1 MPNNDGEVIFD
12 VRANLEKLPKD
23 LNDAKTSTK
32 KAAEQMESDITDS
45 MEHAAKETKT
55 STGKITDAMEDV
67 ETGAVSAGKAVEKID
82 ADPLDALG
90 DQSVETGESLQQVA
104 DSAESA
110 SGQINQVADSSSK
123 ATGMMGKL
131 SSAASGVG
139 KGLKTAVSGIGK
151 GLSVA
156 ASAGAAVAS
165 AVGGAAVATGAF
177 AVNSAV
183 DMDKAVNSLRA
194 SIDATDKGAEHYR
207 GVMKEI
213 YADNY
218 GEDFQDIA
226 DAISLINRNIGDISG
241 DQLKDLAE
249 SAFVLRDEFQYD
261 LTESTRAAKAMMNSF
276 GISGEEAMDLIAL
289 GAQNGLDYSGEMID
303 SINEYSVQF
312 AKLGFTAEDMFQIMQ
327 NGAWTGAW
335 NLDKVGDAIKELS
348 NKAIDGSES
357 TAEGFTSLGLNAD
370 KMAKKFAA
378 GGESAKKAF
387 QETMTA
393 LSSIEDPL
401 KQNTIGVQLF
411 GTMWEDLGP
420 DVVTQLNNI
429 GDNAGWAAGKMDE
442 LKKVKYDD
450 LGSMFEGLK
459 RSVEMLVLPLGEE
472 LIPLLSD
479 LIQDALPVIED
490 VLPDVIDLFGDFL
503 KPVMDLAK
511 EALPELTE
519 ILTDLM
525 DTTLQQLGEDLLPV
539 LKDAFSELKDPLEK
553 LITEALPI
561 LIDLFTSVVPPIAE
575 LASTLMP
582 ILVDVFLDLLPPITD
597 LIISLLPPLK
607 ELFTALKDPL
617 NDLITYALPPLIS
630 LFTSIMPLIADLA
643 ATLLPPLIDVFLA
656 LLPPITDL
664 IESLLPPL
672 ISLFE
677 SIAPILE
684 DLAPVIAIVADGI
697 SETLAEAIELVMPI
711 IENIIEILG
720 DLIGFISDVFTGDWE
735 SAWDH
740 LVDYVKA
747 VLNWIPITAET
758 VINRFI
764 DLINKM
770 IKGVNKI
777 TGVIGIEAISE
788 IDHVTLPRFHTGGVV
803 DFQGKYEDTIIAKDG
818 EMVLTESQQKRLFD
832 IANGYDYPTGT
843 GGSGQVINQYT
854 TESTEIINNN
864 EFHVRDDR
872 DIERIGEELAA
883 LQSRNDAGRGQ

>member
-45 MEHAAKETKT
+45 MEHAAKETKI

-82 ADPLDALG
+82 ADPLDTLG
-90 DQSVETGESLQQVA
+90 EQSVETGESLQQVA

-131 SSAASGVG
+131 SSVA
-139 KGLKTAVSGIGK
+139 SGIGK
-151 GLSVA
+151 GLGTV

-241 DQLKDLAE
+241 DQLKDLSE
-249 SAFVLRDEFQYD
+249 SAFVLRDTFQYD
-261 LTESTRAAKAMMNSF
+261 IAESTRAAKAMMNSF
-276 GISGEEAMDLIAL
+276 GISGEEAMDMIAL

-327 NGAWTGAW
+327 EGAWTGAW
-335 NLDKVGDAIKELS
+335 NLDKVGDAIKEFS
-348 NKAIDGSES
+348 IRAIDGSES

-370 KMAKKFAA
+370 KMAKKFGQ

-387 QETMTA
+387 QETLTA
-393 LSSIEDPL
+393 LSGIEDPL

-429 GDNAGWAAGKMDE
+429 GDNADWAAGKMDE

-450 LGSMFEGLK
+450 LGSMFDGLK

-490 VLPDVIDLFGDFL
+490 VLPDVIDLFGEFL
-503 KPVMDLAK
+503 EPVLGLAK
-511 EALPELTE
+511 EALPA
-519 ILTDLM
+519 LTDLLTMLM
-525 DTTLQQLGEDLLPV
+525 DTTLKQLSEDLLPV
-539 LKDAFSELKDPLEK
+539 LKDAFTTLKEPLEK
-553 LITEALPI
+553 LITEALPP
-561 LIDLFTSVVPPIAE
+561 LIDLFIS
-575 LASTLMP
+575 LMP
-582 ILVDVFLDLLPPITD
+582 
-597 LIISLLPPLK
+597 
-607 ELFTALKDPL
+607 
-617 NDLITYALPPLIS
+617 
-630 LFTSIMPLIADLA
+630 MIADLA

-684 DLAPVIAIVADGI
+684 DLAPIIGLVAEGI
-697 SETLAEAIELVMPI
+697 GETLSEAIDLVMPI
-711 IENIIEILG
+711 IESVMDILEE
-720 DLIGFISDVFTGDWE
+720 LIGFISDVFTGDWE
-735 SAWDH
+735 GAWDH
-740 LVDYVKA
+740 LVSYFKA
-747 VLNWIPITAET
+747 VFNGIPTAAET
-758 VINRFI
+758 VINKFI

-803 DFQGKYEDTIIAKDG
+803 DFKGKYEDTIIAKDG
-818 EMVLTESQQKRLFD
+818 EMVLTEAQQKRLFD

-864 EFHVRDDR
+864 EFHVRDDQ

>member
-82 ADPLDALG
+82 ADPLDTLG
-90 DQSVETGESLQQVA
+90 EQSVETGESLQQVA

-241 DQLKDLAE
+241 DQLKDLSE
-249 SAFVLRDEFQYD
+249 SAFVLRDTFQYD
-261 LTESTRAAKAMMNSF
+261 IAESTRAAKAMMNSF
-276 GISGEEAMDLIAL
+276 GISGEEAMDMIAL

-327 NGAWTGAW
+327 EGAWTGAW
-335 NLDKVGDAIKELS
+335 NLDKVGDAIKEFS
-348 NKAIDGSES
+348 IRAIDGSES

-370 KMAKKFAA
+370 KMAKKFGQ

-387 QETMTA
+387 QETLTA
-393 LSSIEDPL
+393 LSGIEDPL

-490 VLPDVIDLFGDFL
+490 VLPDVIDLFGEFL
-503 KPVMDLAK
+503 EPVLGLAK
-511 EALPELTE
+511 EALPA
-519 ILTDLM
+519 LTDLLTMLM
-525 DTTLQQLGEDLLPV
+525 DTTLKQLSEDLLPV
-539 LKDAFSELKDPLEK
+539 LKDAFTTLKEPLEK
-553 LITEALPI
+553 LITEALPP
-561 LIDLFTSVVPPIAE
+561 LIDLFIS
-575 LASTLMP
+575 LMP
-582 ILVDVFLDLLPPITD
+582 
-597 LIISLLPPLK
+597 
-607 ELFTALKDPL
+607 
-617 NDLITYALPPLIS
+617 
-630 LFTSIMPLIADLA
+630 MIADLA

-684 DLAPVIAIVADGI
+684 DLAPIIGLVAEGI
-697 SETLAEAIELVMPI
+697 GETLSEAIDLVMPI
-711 IENIIEILG
+711 IESVMDILEE
-720 DLIGFISDVFTGDWE
+720 LIGFISDVFTGDWE
-735 SAWDH
+735 GAWDH
-740 LVDYVKA
+740 LVSYFKA
-747 VLNWIPITAET
+747 VFNGIPTAAET
-758 VINRFI
+758 VINKFI

-803 DFQGKYEDTIIAKDG
+803 DFKGKYEDTIIAKDG
-818 EMVLTESQQKRLFD
+818 EMVLTEAQQKRLFD

>member
-1 MPNNDGEVIFD
+1 MPNNDGEVLFD

-82 ADPLDALG
+82 ADPLDTLG
-90 DQSVETGESLQQVA
+90 EQSVETGESLQQVA
-104 DSAESA
+104 SSAESA

-131 SSAASGVG
+131 SSAASG
-139 KGLKTAVSGIGK
+139 IGK
-151 GLSVA
+151 GLGTV

-194 SIDATDKGAEHYR
+194 SIDATDRGAEHYR

-241 DQLKDLAE
+241 DQLKDLSE
-249 SAFVLRDEFQYD
+249 SAFVLRDTFQYD
-261 LTESTRAAKAMMNSF
+261 IAESTRAAKAMMNSF
-276 GISGEEAMDLIAL
+276 GISGEEAMDMIAL

-327 NGAWTGAW
+327 EGAWTGAW
-335 NLDKVGDAIKELS
+335 NLDKVGDAIKEFS
-348 NKAIDGSES
+348 IRAIDGSES

-370 KMAKKFAA
+370 KMGKKFGQ

-387 QETMTA
+387 QETLTA
-393 LSSIEDPL
+393 LSGIEDPL

-429 GDNAGWAAGKMDE
+429 GDNADWAAGKMDE

-472 LIPLLSD
+472 LIPVLSD
-479 LIQDALPVIED
+479 LIQDVLPVIQD

-503 KPVMDLAK
+503 EPVLGLAK
-511 EALPELTE
+511 EALPALTE
-519 ILTDLM
+519 LLTMLM
-525 DTTLQQLGEDLLPV
+525 GTTLKQLSEDLLPV
-539 LKDAFSELKDPLEK
+539 LKDAFTTLKEPLEK
-553 LITEALPI
+553 LITEALPP
-561 LIDLFTSVVPPIAE
+561 LIDLFIS
-575 LASTLMP
+575 LMP
-582 ILVDVFLDLLPPITD
+582 MIT
-597 LIISLLPPLK
+597 
-607 ELFTALKDPL
+607 
-617 NDLITYALPPLIS
+617 
-630 LFTSIMPLIADLA
+630 DLA

-684 DLAPVIAIVADGI
+684 DLAPIIGLVAEGI
-697 SETLAEAIELVMPI
+697 GKTLSEAIELVMPI
-711 IENIIEILG
+711 VENIIEILG

-740 LVDYVKA
+740 LVDYFKA
-747 VLNWIPITAET
+747 VMNWIPITAET
-758 VINRFI
+758 VINKFI

-803 DFQGKYEDTIIAKDG
+803 DFKGKYEDTIIAKDG
-818 EMVLTESQQKRLFD
+818 EMVLTEAQQKRLFD
-832 IANGYDYPTGT
+832 IANGFEYPTGS

-854 TESTEIINNN
+854 TENTEIINNN

>member
-82 ADPLDALG
+82 ADPLDTLG
-90 DQSVETGESLQQVA
+90 EQSVETGESLQQVA

-131 SSAASGVG
+131 SSAASG
-139 KGLKTAVSGIGK
+139 IGK
-151 GLSVA
+151 GLGTV

-490 VLPDVIDLFGDFL
+490 VLPDVIDLFGEFL
-503 KPVMDLAK
+503 EPVLGLAK
-511 EALPELTE
+511 EALPA
-519 ILTDLM
+519 LTDLLTMLM
-525 DTTLQQLGEDLLPV
+525 DTTLKQLGEDLLPV
-539 LKDAFSELKDPLEK
+539 LKDAFTTLKEPLEK
-553 LITEALPI
+553 LIT
-561 LIDLFTSVVPPIAE
+561 D
-575 LASTLMP
+575 
-582 ILVDVFLDLLPPITD
+582 
-597 LIISLLPPLK
+597 
-607 ELFTALKDPL
+607 
-617 NDLITYALPPLIS
+617 ALPPLIDLFIS
-630 LFTSIMPLIADLA
+630 LMPMIADLA

-684 DLAPVIAIVADGI
+684 DLAPIIGLVAEGI
-697 SETLAEAIELVMPI
+697 GKTLSEAIELVMPI
-711 IENIIEILG
+711 VENIIEILG

-747 VLNWIPITAET
+747 ALNWIPITAET
-758 VINRFI
+758 VINKFI

-803 DFQGKYEDTIIAKDG
+803 DFKGKYEDTIIAKDG
-818 EMVLTESQQKRLFD
+818 EMVLTEAQQKRLFD
-832 IANGYDYPTGT
+832 IANGFEYPTGS

-854 TESTEIINNN
+854 TENTEIINNN
-864 EFHVRDDR
+864 EFHVRDDS

>member
-45 MEHAAKETKT
+45 MEHAAKETKI

-82 ADPLDALG
+82 ADPLDTLG
-90 DQSVETGESLQQVA
+90 EQSVETGESLQQVA

-131 SSAASGVG
+131 SSVA
-139 KGLKTAVSGIGK
+139 SGIGK
-151 GLSVA
+151 GLGTV

-241 DQLKDLAE
+241 DQLKDLSE
-249 SAFVLRDEFQYD
+249 SAFVLRDTFQYD
-261 LTESTRAAKAMMNSF
+261 IAESTRAAKAMMNSF
-276 GISGEEAMDLIAL
+276 GISGEEAMDMIAL

-327 NGAWTGAW
+327 EGAWTGAW
-335 NLDKVGDAIKELS
+335 NLDKVGDAIKEFS
-348 NKAIDGSES
+348 IRAIDGSES

-370 KMAKKFAA
+370 KMAKKFGQ

-387 QETMTA
+387 QETLTA
-393 LSSIEDPL
+393 LSGIEDPL

-429 GDNAGWAAGKMDE
+429 GDNADWAAGKMDE

-450 LGSMFEGLK
+450 LGSMFDGLK

-490 VLPDVIDLFGDFL
+490 VLPDVIDLFGEFL
-503 KPVMDLAK
+503 EPVLGLAK
-511 EALPELTE
+511 EALPA
-519 ILTDLM
+519 LTDLLTMLM
-525 DTTLQQLGEDLLPV
+525 DTTLKQLSEDLLPV
-539 LKDAFSELKDPLEK
+539 LKDAFTTLKEPLEK
-553 LITEALPI
+553 LITE
-561 LIDLFTSVVPPIAE
+561 
-575 LASTLMP
+575 
-582 ILVDVFLDLLPPITD
+582 
-597 LIISLLPPLK
+597 
-607 ELFTALKDPL
+607 
-617 NDLITYALPPLIS
+617 ALPPLIS

-684 DLAPVIAIVADGI
+684 DLAPIIGLVAEGI
-697 SETLAEAIELVMPI
+697 GKTLSEAIELVMPI

-758 VINRFI
+758 VINKFI

-803 DFQGKYEDTIIAKDG
+803 DFKGKYEDTIIAKDG
-818 EMVLTESQQKRLFD
+818 EMVLTEAQQKRLFD
-832 IANGYDYPTGT
+832 IANGFEYPTGS

-864 EFHVRDDR
+864 EFHVRDDQ

>member
-82 ADPLDALG
+82 ADPLDTLG

-241 DQLKDLAE
+241 DQLKDLSE
-249 SAFVLRDEFQYD
+249 SAFVLRDTFQYD
-261 LTESTRAAKAMMNSF
+261 IAESTRAAKAMMNSF
-276 GISGEEAMDLIAL
+276 GISGEEAMDMIAL

-327 NGAWTGAW
+327 EGAWTGAW
-335 NLDKVGDAIKELS
+335 NLDKVGDAIKEFS
-348 NKAIDGSES
+348 IRAIDGSES

-370 KMAKKFAA
+370 KMAKKFGQ

-387 QETMTA
+387 QETLTA
-393 LSSIEDPL
+393 LSGIEDPL

-490 VLPDVIDLFGDFL
+490 VLPDVIDLFGEFL
-503 KPVMDLAK
+503 EPVLGLAK
-511 EALPELTE
+511 EALPA
-519 ILTDLM
+519 LTDLLTMLM
-525 DTTLQQLGEDLLPV
+525 DTTLKQLSEDLLPV
-539 LKDAFSELKDPLEK
+539 LKDAFTTLKEPLEK
-553 LITEALPI
+553 LITEALPP
-561 LIDLFTSVVPPIAE
+561 LIDLFIS
-575 LASTLMP
+575 LMP
-582 ILVDVFLDLLPPITD
+582 
-597 LIISLLPPLK
+597 
-607 ELFTALKDPL
+607 
-617 NDLITYALPPLIS
+617 
-630 LFTSIMPLIADLA
+630 MIADLA

-684 DLAPVIAIVADGI
+684 DLAPIIGLVAEGI
-697 SETLAEAIELVMPI
+697 GETLSEAIDLVMPI
-711 IENIIEILG
+711 IESVMDILEE
-720 DLIGFISDVFTGDWE
+720 LIGFISDVFTGDWE
-735 SAWDH
+735 GAWDH
-740 LVDYVKA
+740 LVSYFKA
-747 VLNWIPITAET
+747 VFNGIPTAAET
-758 VINRFI
+758 VINKFI

-803 DFQGKYEDTIIAKDG
+803 DFKGKYEDTIIAKDG
-818 EMVLTESQQKRLFD
+818 EMVLTEAQQKRLFD

>member
-90 DQSVETGESLQQVA
+90 EQSVETGESLQQVA

-183 DMDKAVNSLRA
+183 DMDRALNGLAASTGASTDEMEEYETVLKKVYANNYGENFQSIADTMAVVRQQMSGISDTDMQTLTEAAFAFEDISGYSPEESLRA
-194 SIDATDKGAEHYR
+194 ANSLMNQFGVTAEEAYNLMVQ
-207 GVMKEI
+207 GQQQ
-213 YADNY
+213 
-218 GEDFQDIA
+218 GLDF
-226 DAISLINRNIGDISG
+226 
-241 DQLKDLAE
+241 
-249 SAFVLRDEFQYD
+249 
-261 LTESTRAAKAMMNSF
+261 
-276 GISGEEAMDLIAL
+276 SGELL
-289 GAQNGLDYSGEMID
+289 D
-303 SINEYSVQF
+303 SINEYAPQF
-312 AKLGFTAEDMFQIMQ
+312 KKMGFSAEDMFNIFKS
-327 NGAWTGAW
+327 GAESGAF
-335 NLDKVGDAIKELS
+335 NLDKIGDAVKE
-348 NKAIDGSES
+348 NAIRVIDLSES
-357 TAEGFTSLGLNAD
+357 TTIAFTALGLDASQ
-370 KMAKKFAA
+370 MASEFGA
-378 GGESAKKAF
+378 GGETAEKAF
-387 QETMTA
+387 QKVMVG
-393 LSSIEDPL
+393 LQSIEDPV
-401 KQNTIGVQLF
+401 KRNQIGTALW
-411 GTMWEDLGP
+411 GTMWEDLGETVILSSA
-420 DVVTQLNNI
+420 DMTDSFDQTA
-429 GDNAGWAAGKMDE
+429 DSM
-442 LKKVKYDD
+442 KKVQDVKYDD

-490 VLPDVIDLFGDFL
+490 VLPDVIDLFGEFL
-503 KPVMDLAK
+503 EPVLGLAK
-511 EALPELTE
+511 EALPA
-519 ILTDLM
+519 LTDLLTMLM
-525 DTTLQQLGEDLLPV
+525 DTTLKQLSEDLLPV
-539 LKDAFSELKDPLEK
+539 LKDAFTTLKEPLEK
-553 LITEALPI
+553 LITEALPP
-561 LIDLFTSVVPPIAE
+561 LIDLFIS
-575 LASTLMP
+575 LMP
-582 ILVDVFLDLLPPITD
+582 
-597 LIISLLPPLK
+597 
-607 ELFTALKDPL
+607 
-617 NDLITYALPPLIS
+617 
-630 LFTSIMPLIADLA
+630 MIADLA

-684 DLAPVIAIVADGI
+684 DLAPIIGLVAEGI
-697 SETLAEAIELVMPI
+697 GKTLSEAIELVMPI

-740 LVDYVKA
+740 LVDYFKA
-747 VLNWIPITAET
+747 VMNWIPITAET
-758 VINRFI
+758 VINKFI

-803 DFQGKYEDTIIAKDG
+803 DFKGKYEDTIIAKDG
-818 EMVLTESQQKRLFD
+818 EMVLTEAQQKRLFD

>member
-82 ADPLDALG
+82 ADPLDTLG
-90 DQSVETGESLQQVA
+90 EQSVETGESLQQVA

-131 SSAASGVG
+131 SSAASG
-139 KGLKTAVSGIGK
+139 IGK
-151 GLSVA
+151 GLGTV

-183 DMDKAVNSLRA
+183 DMDKALNGLAASTGASTDEMEEYETVLKKVYANNYGENFQSIADTMAVVRQQMSGISDTDMQTLTEAAFAFEDISGYSPEESLRA
-194 SIDATDKGAEHYR
+194 ANSLMNQFGVTAEEAYNLMVQ
-207 GVMKEI
+207 GQQQ
-213 YADNY
+213 
-218 GEDFQDIA
+218 GLDF
-226 DAISLINRNIGDISG
+226 
-241 DQLKDLAE
+241 
-249 SAFVLRDEFQYD
+249 
-261 LTESTRAAKAMMNSF
+261 
-276 GISGEEAMDLIAL
+276 SGELL
-289 GAQNGLDYSGEMID
+289 D
-303 SINEYSVQF
+303 SINEYAPQF
-312 AKLGFTAEDMFQIMQ
+312 EKMGFSAEDMFNIFKS
-327 NGAWTGAW
+327 GAESGAF
-335 NLDKVGDAIKELS
+335 NLDKIGDAVKE
-348 NKAIDGSES
+348 NAIRVIDLSES
-357 TAEGFTSLGLNAD
+357 TTNAFTALGLDASQ
-370 KMAKKFAA
+370 MASEFGA
-378 GGESAKKAF
+378 GGETAEKAF
-387 QETMTA
+387 QKVMVG
-393 LSSIEDPL
+393 LQSIEDPV
-401 KQNTIGVQLF
+401 KRNQIGTALW
-411 GTMWEDLGP
+411 GTMWEDLGETVILSSA
-420 DVVTQLNNI
+420 DMTDSFDQTA
-429 GDNAGWAAGKMDE
+429 DSM
-442 LKKVKYDD
+442 KKVQDVKYDD

-490 VLPDVIDLFGDFL
+490 VLPDVIDLFGEFL
-503 KPVMDLAK
+503 EPVLGLAK
-511 EALPELTE
+511 EALPA
-519 ILTDLM
+519 LTDLLTMLM
-525 DTTLQQLGEDLLPV
+525 DTTLKQLSEDLLPV
-539 LKDAFSELKDPLEK
+539 LKDAFTTLKEPLEK
-553 LITEALPI
+553 LITE
-561 LIDLFTSVVPPIAE
+561 
-575 LASTLMP
+575 
-582 ILVDVFLDLLPPITD
+582 
-597 LIISLLPPLK
+597 
-607 ELFTALKDPL
+607 
-617 NDLITYALPPLIS
+617 ALPPLIS
-630 LFTSIMPLIADLA
+630 LFTSITPLIADLA

-684 DLAPVIAIVADGI
+684 DLAPIIGLVAEGI
-697 SETLAEAIELVMPI
+697 GKTLSEAIELVMPI

-740 LVDYVKA
+740 LVDYFKA
-747 VLNWIPITAET
+747 VMNWIPITAET

-803 DFQGKYEDTIIAKDG
+803 DFKGKYEDTIIAKDG
-818 EMVLTESQQKRLFD
+818 EMVLTEAQQKRLFD

-854 TESTEIINNN
+854 TENTEIINNN
-864 EFHVRDDR
+864 EFHVRDDS

>member
-82 ADPLDALG
+82 ADPLDTLG

-110 SGQINQVADSSSK
+110 SGKINQVADSSSK

-131 SSAASGVG
+131 SSAASG
-139 KGLKTAVSGIGK
+139 IGK
-151 GLSVA
+151 GLSTV

-241 DQLKDLAE
+241 DQLKDLSE
-249 SAFVLRDEFQYD
+249 SAFVLRDTFQYD
-261 LTESTRAAKAMMNSF
+261 IAESTRAAKAMMNSF
-276 GISGEEAMDLIAL
+276 GISGEEAMDMIAL

-327 NGAWTGAW
+327 DGAWTGAW
-335 NLDKVGDAIKELS
+335 NLDKVGDAIKEFS
-348 NKAIDGSES
+348 IRAIDGSES

-370 KMAKKFAA
+370 KMAKKFGQ

-387 QETMTA
+387 QETLTA

-490 VLPDVIDLFGDFL
+490 VLPDVIDLFGEFL
-503 KPVMDLAK
+503 EPVLGLAK
-511 EALPELTE
+511 EALPA
-519 ILTDLM
+519 LTDLLTMLM
-525 DTTLQQLGEDLLPV
+525 DTTLKQLSEDLLPV
-539 LKDAFSELKDPLEK
+539 LKDAFTTLKEPLEK
-553 LITEALPI
+553 LITE
-561 LIDLFTSVVPPIAE
+561 
-575 LASTLMP
+575 
-582 ILVDVFLDLLPPITD
+582 
-597 LIISLLPPLK
+597 
-607 ELFTALKDPL
+607 
-617 NDLITYALPPLIS
+617 ALPPLIS

-740 LVDYVKA
+740 LVDYFKA
-747 VLNWIPITAET
+747 VMNWIPITAET
-758 VINRFI
+758 VINKFI

-777 TGVIGIEAISE
+777 TGVIGIDAISE

-803 DFQGKYEDTIIAKDG
+803 DFKGKYEDTIIAKDG
-818 EMVLTESQQKRLFD
+818 EMVLTEAQQKRLFD

>member
-1 MPNNDGEVIFD
+1 MPNNDGEVVFD

-90 DQSVETGESLQQVA
+90 EQSVETGESLQQVA

-183 DMDKAVNSLRA
+183 DMDKALNGLAASTGASTDEMEEYETVLKKVYANNYGENFQSIADTMAVVRQQMTGISDTDMQTLTEAAFAFEDISGYSPEESLRA
-194 SIDATDKGAEHYR
+194 ANSLMNQFGVTAEEAYNLMVQ
-207 GVMKEI
+207 GQQQ
-213 YADNY
+213 
-218 GEDFQDIA
+218 GLDF
-226 DAISLINRNIGDISG
+226 
-241 DQLKDLAE
+241 
-249 SAFVLRDEFQYD
+249 
-261 LTESTRAAKAMMNSF
+261 
-276 GISGEEAMDLIAL
+276 SGELL
-289 GAQNGLDYSGEMID
+289 D
-303 SINEYSVQF
+303 SINEYAPQF
-312 AKLGFTAEDMFQIMQ
+312 EKMGFSAEDMFNIFK
-327 NGAWTGAW
+327 NGAESGAF
-335 NLDKVGDAIKELS
+335 NLDKIGDAVKE
-348 NKAIDGSES
+348 NAIRVIDLSES
-357 TAEGFTSLGLNAD
+357 TTNAFTALGLDASQ
-370 KMAKKFAA
+370 MASEFGA
-378 GGESAKKAF
+378 GGETAEKAF
-387 QETMTA
+387 QKVMVG
-393 LSSIEDPL
+393 LQSIEDPV
-401 KQNTIGVQLF
+401 KRNQIGTALW
-411 GTMWEDLGP
+411 GTMWEDLGETVILSSA
-420 DVVTQLNNI
+420 DMTDSFDQTA
-429 GDNAGWAAGKMDE
+429 DSM
-442 LKKVKYDD
+442 KKVQDVKYDD

-490 VLPDVIDLFGDFL
+490 VLPDVIDLFGEFL
-503 KPVMDLAK
+503 EPVLGLAK
-511 EALPELTE
+511 EALPA
-519 ILTDLM
+519 LTDLLTMLM
-525 DTTLQQLGEDLLPV
+525 DTTLKQLSEDLLPV
-539 LKDAFSELKDPLEK
+539 LKDAFTTLKEPLEK
-553 LITEALPI
+553 LITEALPP
-561 LIDLFTSVVPPIAE
+561 LIDLFIS
-575 LASTLMP
+575 LMP
-582 ILVDVFLDLLPPITD
+582 
-597 LIISLLPPLK
+597 
-607 ELFTALKDPL
+607 
-617 NDLITYALPPLIS
+617 
-630 LFTSIMPLIADLA
+630 MIADLA

-684 DLAPVIAIVADGI
+684 DLAPIIGLVADGI
-697 SETLAEAIELVMPI
+697 GETLSEAINLVMPI
-711 IENIIEILG
+711 IESVMDILEE
-720 DLIGFISDVFTGDWE
+720 LIGFISDVFTGDWE
-735 SAWDH
+735 GAWDH
-740 LVDYVKA
+740 LVSYFKA
-747 VLNWIPITAET
+747 VFNGIPTAAET
-758 VINRFI
+758 VINKFI

-803 DFQGKYEDTIIAKDG
+803 DFKGKYEDTIIAKDG
-818 EMVLTESQQKRLFD
+818 EMVLTEAQQKRLFD
-832 IANGYDYPTGT
+832 IANGFEYPTGS

>member
-1 MPNNDGEVIFD
+1 MTMPNNDGEVIFD

-82 ADPLDALG
+82 ADPLDTLG

-241 DQLKDLAE
+241 DQLKDLSE
-249 SAFVLRDEFQYD
+249 SAFVLRDTFQYD
-261 LTESTRAAKAMMNSF
+261 IAESTRAAKAMMNSF

-393 LSSIEDPL
+393 LSGIEDPL

-450 LGSMFEGLK
+450 LGSMFDGLK

-490 VLPDVIDLFGDFL
+490 VLPDVIDLFGEFL
-503 KPVMDLAK
+503 EPVLGLAK
-511 EALPELTE
+511 EALPA
-519 ILTDLM
+519 LTDLLTMLM
-525 DTTLQQLGEDLLPV
+525 DTTLKQLSEDLLPV
-539 LKDAFSELKDPLEK
+539 LKDAFTTLKEPLEK
-553 LITEALPI
+553 LITEALPP
-561 LIDLFTSVVPPIAE
+561 LIDLFIS
-575 LASTLMP
+575 LMP
-582 ILVDVFLDLLPPITD
+582 
-597 LIISLLPPLK
+597 
-607 ELFTALKDPL
+607 
-617 NDLITYALPPLIS
+617 
-630 LFTSIMPLIADLA
+630 MIADLA

-684 DLAPVIAIVADGI
+684 DLAPIIGLVAEGI
-697 SETLAEAIELVMPI
+697 GETLSEAIDLVMPI
-711 IENIIEILG
+711 IESVMDILEE
-720 DLIGFISDVFTGDWE
+720 LIGFISDVFTGDWE
-735 SAWDH
+735 GAWDH
-740 LVDYVKA
+740 LVSYFKA
-747 VLNWIPITAET
+747 VFNGIPTAAET
-758 VINRFI
+758 VINKFI

-803 DFQGKYEDTIIAKDG
+803 DFKGKYEDTIIAKDG
-818 EMVLTESQQKRLFD
+818 EMVLTEAQQKRLFD

>member
-45 MEHAAKETKT
+45 MEHAAKETKI

-82 ADPLDALG
+82 ADPLDTLG
-90 DQSVETGESLQQVA
+90 EQSVETGESLQQVA

-131 SSAASGVG
+131 SSVA
-139 KGLKTAVSGIGK
+139 SGIGK
-151 GLSVA
+151 GLGTV
-156 ASAGAAVAS
+156 ASAGAAVAT

-183 DMDKAVNSLRA
+183 DMDKALNGLAASTGASTDEMEEYETVLKKVYANNYGENFQSIADTMAVVRQQMSGISDTDMQTLTEAAFAFEDISGYSPEESLRA
-194 SIDATDKGAEHYR
+194 ANSLMNQFGVTAEEAYNLMVQ
-207 GVMKEI
+207 GQQQ
-213 YADNY
+213 
-218 GEDFQDIA
+218 GLDF
-226 DAISLINRNIGDISG
+226 
-241 DQLKDLAE
+241 
-249 SAFVLRDEFQYD
+249 
-261 LTESTRAAKAMMNSF
+261 
-276 GISGEEAMDLIAL
+276 SGELL
-289 GAQNGLDYSGEMID
+289 D
-303 SINEYSVQF
+303 SINEYAPQF
-312 AKLGFTAEDMFQIMQ
+312 KKMGFSAEDMFNIFKS
-327 NGAWTGAW
+327 GAESGAF
-335 NLDKVGDAIKELS
+335 NLDKIGDAVKE
-348 NKAIDGSES
+348 NAIRVIDLSES
-357 TAEGFTSLGLNAD
+357 TTIAFTALGLDASQ
-370 KMAKKFAA
+370 MASEFGA
-378 GGESAKKAF
+378 GGETAEKAF
-387 QETMTA
+387 QKVMVG
-393 LSSIEDPL
+393 LQSIEDPV
-401 KQNTIGVQLF
+401 KRNQIGTALW
-411 GTMWEDLGP
+411 GTMWEDLGETVILSSA
-420 DVVTQLNNI
+420 DMTDSFDQTA
-429 GDNAGWAAGKMDE
+429 DSM
-442 LKKVKYDD
+442 KKVQDVKYDD
-450 LGSMFEGLK
+450 LGSMFDGLK

-490 VLPDVIDLFGDFL
+490 VLPDVIDLFGEFL
-503 KPVMDLAK
+503 EPVLGLAK
-511 EALPELTE
+511 EALPA
-519 ILTDLM
+519 LTDLLTMLM
-525 DTTLQQLGEDLLPV
+525 DTTLKQLSEDLLPV
-539 LKDAFSELKDPLEK
+539 LKDAFTTLKEPLEK
-553 LITEALPI
+553 LITEALPP
-561 LIDLFTSVVPPIAE
+561 LIDLFIS
-575 LASTLMP
+575 LMP
-582 ILVDVFLDLLPPITD
+582 MIT
-597 LIISLLPPLK
+597 
-607 ELFTALKDPL
+607 
-617 NDLITYALPPLIS
+617 
-630 LFTSIMPLIADLA
+630 DLA

-684 DLAPVIAIVADGI
+684 DLAPIIGLVAEGI
-697 SETLAEAIELVMPI
+697 GKTLSEAIELVMPI
-711 IENIIEILG
+711 VENIIEILG

-740 LVDYVKA
+740 LVDYFKA
-747 VLNWIPITAET
+747 VMNWIPITAET
-758 VINRFI
+758 VINKFI

-803 DFQGKYEDTIIAKDG
+803 DFKGKYEDTIIAKDG
-818 EMVLTESQQKRLFD
+818 EMVLTEAQQKRLFD
-832 IANGYDYPTGT
+832 IANGFEYPTGS

-854 TESTEIINNN
+854 TENTEIINNN
-864 EFHVRDDR
+864 EFHVRDDS

>member
-90 DQSVETGESLQQVA
+90 EQSVETGESLQQVA

-131 SSAASGVG
+131 SSAASG
-139 KGLKTAVSGIGK
+139 IGK
-151 GLSVA
+151 GLGTV

-165 AVGGAAVATGAF
+165 AVGGAAVAAGAF

-183 DMDKAVNSLRA
+183 SLDKALNGLAASTGASTDEMEEYETVLKKVYANNYGENFQSIADTMAVVRQQMSGISDTDMQTLTEAAFAFEDISGYSPEESLRA
-194 SIDATDKGAEHYR
+194 ANSLMNQFGVTAEEAYNLMVQ
-207 GVMKEI
+207 GQQQ
-213 YADNY
+213 
-218 GEDFQDIA
+218 GLDF
-226 DAISLINRNIGDISG
+226 
-241 DQLKDLAE
+241 
-249 SAFVLRDEFQYD
+249 
-261 LTESTRAAKAMMNSF
+261 
-276 GISGEEAMDLIAL
+276 SGELL
-289 GAQNGLDYSGEMID
+289 D
-303 SINEYSVQF
+303 SINEYAPQF
-312 AKLGFTAEDMFQIMQ
+312 EKMGFSAEDMFNIFKS
-327 NGAWTGAW
+327 GAESGAF
-335 NLDKVGDAIKELS
+335 NLDKIGDAVKE
-348 NKAIDGSES
+348 NAIRVIDLSES
-357 TAEGFTSLGLNAD
+357 TTNAFTALGLDASQ
-370 KMAKKFAA
+370 MASEFGA
-378 GGESAKKAF
+378 GGETAEKAF
-387 QETMTA
+387 QKVMVG
-393 LSSIEDPL
+393 LQSIEDPV
-401 KQNTIGVQLF
+401 KRNQIGTALW
-411 GTMWEDLGP
+411 GTMWEDLGETVILSSA
-420 DVVTQLNNI
+420 DMTDSFDQTA
-429 GDNAGWAAGKMDE
+429 DSM
-442 LKKVKYDD
+442 KKVQDVKYDD
-450 LGSMFEGLK
+450 LGSMFDGLK

-490 VLPDVIDLFGDFL
+490 VLPDVIDLFGEFL
-503 KPVMDLAK
+503 EPVLGLAK
-511 EALPELTE
+511 EALPA
-519 ILTDLM
+519 LTDLLTMLM
-525 DTTLQQLGEDLLPV
+525 DTTLKQLSEDLLPV
-539 LKDAFSELKDPLEK
+539 LKDAFTTLKEPLEK
-553 LITEALPI
+553 LITEALPP
-561 LIDLFTSVVPPIAE
+561 LIDLFIS
-575 LASTLMP
+575 LMP
-582 ILVDVFLDLLPPITD
+582 MIT
-597 LIISLLPPLK
+597 
-607 ELFTALKDPL
+607 
-617 NDLITYALPPLIS
+617 
-630 LFTSIMPLIADLA
+630 DLA

-684 DLAPVIAIVADGI
+684 DLAPIIGLVAEGI
-697 SETLAEAIELVMPI
+697 GETLSEAIDLVMPI

-747 VLNWIPITAET
+747 ALNWIPITAET

-818 EMVLTESQQKRLFD
+818 EMVLTEAQQKRLFD

>member
-82 ADPLDALG
+82 ADPLDTLG
-90 DQSVETGESLQQVA
+90 EQSVETGESLQQVA

-156 ASAGAAVAS
+156 ASAGAAVAT
-165 AVGGAAVATGAF
+165 AVGGAAVATGTF

-183 DMDKAVNSLRA
+183 SLDKALNGLAASTGASTDEMEEYETVLKKVYANNYGENFQSIADTMAVVRQQMTGISDTDMQTLTEAAFAFEDISGYSPEESLRA
-194 SIDATDKGAEHYR
+194 ANSLMNQFGVTAEEAYNLMVQ
-207 GVMKEI
+207 GQQQ
-213 YADNY
+213 
-218 GEDFQDIA
+218 GLDF
-226 DAISLINRNIGDISG
+226 
-241 DQLKDLAE
+241 
-249 SAFVLRDEFQYD
+249 
-261 LTESTRAAKAMMNSF
+261 
-276 GISGEEAMDLIAL
+276 SGELL
-289 GAQNGLDYSGEMID
+289 D
-303 SINEYSVQF
+303 SINEYAPQF
-312 AKLGFTAEDMFQIMQ
+312 KKMGFSAEDMFNIFKS
-327 NGAWTGAW
+327 GAESGAF
-335 NLDKVGDAIKELS
+335 NLDKIGDAVKE
-348 NKAIDGSES
+348 NAIRVIDLSES
-357 TAEGFTSLGLNAD
+357 TTIAFTALGLDASQ
-370 KMAKKFAA
+370 MASEFGA
-378 GGESAKKAF
+378 GGETAEKAF
-387 QETMTA
+387 QKVMVG
-393 LSSIEDPL
+393 LQSIEDPV
-401 KQNTIGVQLF
+401 KRNQIGTALW
-411 GTMWEDLGP
+411 GTMWEDLGETVILSSA
-420 DVVTQLNNI
+420 DMTDSFDQTA
-429 GDNAGWAAGKMDE
+429 DSM
-442 LKKVKYDD
+442 KKVQDVKYDD

-459 RSVEMLVLPLGEE
+459 RSIEMLVLPLGEE

-490 VLPDVIDLFGDFL
+490 VLPDVIDLFGEFL
-503 KPVMDLAK
+503 EPVLGLAK
-511 EALPELTE
+511 EALPA
-519 ILTDLM
+519 LTDLLTMLM
-525 DTTLQQLGEDLLPV
+525 DTTLKQLSEDLLPV
-539 LKDAFSELKDPLEK
+539 LKDAFTTLKEPLEK
-553 LITEALPI
+553 LITEALPP
-561 LIDLFTSVVPPIAE
+561 LIDLFIS
-575 LASTLMP
+575 LMP
-582 ILVDVFLDLLPPITD
+582 
-597 LIISLLPPLK
+597 
-607 ELFTALKDPL
+607 
-617 NDLITYALPPLIS
+617 
-630 LFTSIMPLIADLA
+630 MIADLA

-684 DLAPVIAIVADGI
+684 DLAPIIGLVAEGI
-697 SETLAEAIELVMPI
+697 GKTLSEAIELVMPI

-740 LVDYVKA
+740 LVDYFKA
-747 VLNWIPITAET
+747 VMNWIPITAET
-758 VINRFI
+758 VINKFI

-803 DFQGKYEDTIIAKDG
+803 DFKGKYEDTIIAKDG
-818 EMVLTESQQKRLFD
+818 EMVLTEAQQKRLFD

>member
-90 DQSVETGESLQQVA
+90 EQSVETGESLQQVA

-183 DMDKAVNSLRA
+183 DMDKALNGLAASTGASTDEMEEYETVLKKVYANNYGENFQSIADTMAVVRQQMSGISDTDMQTLTEAAFAFEDISGYSPEESLRA
-194 SIDATDKGAEHYR
+194 ANSLMNQFGVTAEEAYNLMVQ
-207 GVMKEI
+207 GQQQ
-213 YADNY
+213 
-218 GEDFQDIA
+218 GLDF
-226 DAISLINRNIGDISG
+226 
-241 DQLKDLAE
+241 
-249 SAFVLRDEFQYD
+249 
-261 LTESTRAAKAMMNSF
+261 
-276 GISGEEAMDLIAL
+276 SGELL
-289 GAQNGLDYSGEMID
+289 D
-303 SINEYSVQF
+303 SINEYAPQF
-312 AKLGFTAEDMFQIMQ
+312 KKMGFSAEDMFNIFKS
-327 NGAWTGAW
+327 GAESGAF
-335 NLDKVGDAIKELS
+335 NLDKIGDAVKE
-348 NKAIDGSES
+348 NAIRVIDLSES
-357 TAEGFTSLGLNAD
+357 TTNAFTSLGLDASQ
-370 KMAKKFAA
+370 MASEFGA
-378 GGESAKKAF
+378 GGETAEKAF
-387 QETMTA
+387 QKVMVG
-393 LSSIEDPL
+393 LQSIEDPV
-401 KQNTIGVQLF
+401 KRNQIGTALW
-411 GTMWEDLGP
+411 GTMWEDLGETVILSSA
-420 DVVTQLNNI
+420 DMTDSFDQTA
-429 GDNAGWAAGKMDE
+429 DSM
-442 LKKVKYDD
+442 KKVQDVKYDD
-450 LGSMFEGLK
+450 LGSMFDGLK

-490 VLPDVIDLFGDFL
+490 VLPDVIDLFGEFL
-503 KPVMDLAK
+503 EPVLGLAK
-511 EALPELTE
+511 EALPA
-519 ILTDLM
+519 LTDLLTMLM
-525 DTTLQQLGEDLLPV
+525 DTTLKQLSEDLLPV
-539 LKDAFSELKDPLEK
+539 LKDAFTTLKEPLEK
-553 LITEALPI
+553 LITEALPP
-561 LIDLFTSVVPPIAE
+561 LIDLFIS
-575 LASTLMP
+575 LMP
-582 ILVDVFLDLLPPITD
+582 
-597 LIISLLPPLK
+597 
-607 ELFTALKDPL
+607 
-617 NDLITYALPPLIS
+617 
-630 LFTSIMPLIADLA
+630 MIADLA

-684 DLAPVIAIVADGI
+684 DLAPIIGLVAEGI
-697 SETLAEAIELVMPI
+697 GKTLSEAIELVMPI

-740 LVDYVKA
+740 LVDYFKA
-747 VLNWIPITAET
+747 VMNWIPITAET
-758 VINRFI
+758 VINKFI

-803 DFQGKYEDTIIAKDG
+803 DFKGKYEDTIIAKDG
-818 EMVLTESQQKRLFD
+818 EMVLTEAQQKRLFD

>member
-1 MPNNDGEVIFD
+1 MPSNDGEVIFD

-90 DQSVETGESLQQVA
+90 EQSVETGESLQQVA

-183 DMDKAVNSLRA
+183 DMDRALNGLAASTGASTDEMEEYETVLKKVYANNYGENFQSIADTMAVVRQQMSGISDTDMQTLTEAAFAFEDISGYSPEESLRA
-194 SIDATDKGAEHYR
+194 ANSLMNQFGVTAEEAYNLMVQ
-207 GVMKEI
+207 GQQQ
-213 YADNY
+213 
-218 GEDFQDIA
+218 GLDF
-226 DAISLINRNIGDISG
+226 
-241 DQLKDLAE
+241 
-249 SAFVLRDEFQYD
+249 
-261 LTESTRAAKAMMNSF
+261 
-276 GISGEEAMDLIAL
+276 SGELL
-289 GAQNGLDYSGEMID
+289 D
-303 SINEYSVQF
+303 SINEYAPQF
-312 AKLGFTAEDMFQIMQ
+312 KKMGFSAEDMFNIFKS
-327 NGAWTGAW
+327 GAESGAF
-335 NLDKVGDAIKELS
+335 NLDKIGDAVKE
-348 NKAIDGSES
+348 NAIRVIDLSES
-357 TAEGFTSLGLNAD
+357 TTIAFTALGLDASQ
-370 KMAKKFAA
+370 MASEFGA
-378 GGESAKKAF
+378 GGETAEKAF
-387 QETMTA
+387 QKVMVG
-393 LSSIEDPL
+393 LQSIEDPV
-401 KQNTIGVQLF
+401 KRNQIGTALW
-411 GTMWEDLGP
+411 GTMWEDLGETVILSSA
-420 DVVTQLNNI
+420 DMTDSFDQTA
-429 GDNAGWAAGKMDE
+429 DSM
-442 LKKVKYDD
+442 KKVQDVKYDD

-490 VLPDVIDLFGDFL
+490 VLPDVIDLFGEFL
-503 KPVMDLAK
+503 EPVLGLAK
-511 EALPELTE
+511 EALPA
-519 ILTDLM
+519 LTDLLTMLM
-525 DTTLQQLGEDLLPV
+525 DTTLKQLSEDLLPV
-539 LKDAFSELKDPLEK
+539 LKDAFTTLKEPLEK
-553 LITEALPI
+553 LITEALPP
-561 LIDLFTSVVPPIAE
+561 LIDLFIS
-575 LASTLMP
+575 LMP
-582 ILVDVFLDLLPPITD
+582 
-597 LIISLLPPLK
+597 
-607 ELFTALKDPL
+607 
-617 NDLITYALPPLIS
+617 
-630 LFTSIMPLIADLA
+630 MIADLA

-684 DLAPVIAIVADGI
+684 DLAPIIGLVADGI
-697 SETLAEAIELVMPI
+697 GETLSEAINLVMPI
-711 IENIIEILG
+711 IESVMDILEE
-720 DLIGFISDVFTGDWE
+720 LIGFISDVFTGDWE
-735 SAWDH
+735 GAWDH
-740 LVDYVKA
+740 LVSYFKA
-747 VLNWIPITAET
+747 VFNGIPTAAET
-758 VINRFI
+758 VINKFI

-803 DFQGKYEDTIIAKDG
+803 DFKGKYEDTIIAKDG
-818 EMVLTESQQKRLFD
+818 EMVLTEAQQKRLFD
-832 IANGYDYPTGT
+832 IANGFEYPTGS

-883 LQSRNDAGRGQ
+883 LQSRHDAGRGQ

>member
-90 DQSVETGESLQQVA
+90 EQSVETGESLQQVA

-131 SSAASGVG
+131 SSAASGIC
-139 KGLKTAVSGIGK
+139 KGLGTV
-151 GLSVA
+151 

-183 DMDKAVNSLRA
+183 DMDKALNGLAASTGASTDEMEEYETVLKKVYANNYGENFQSIADTMAVVRQQMTGISDTDMQTLTEAAFAFEDISGYSPEESLRA
-194 SIDATDKGAEHYR
+194 ANSLMNQFGVTAEEAYNLMVQ
-207 GVMKEI
+207 GQQQ
-213 YADNY
+213 
-218 GEDFQDIA
+218 GLDF
-226 DAISLINRNIGDISG
+226 
-241 DQLKDLAE
+241 
-249 SAFVLRDEFQYD
+249 
-261 LTESTRAAKAMMNSF
+261 
-276 GISGEEAMDLIAL
+276 SGELL
-289 GAQNGLDYSGEMID
+289 D
-303 SINEYSVQF
+303 SINEYAPQF
-312 AKLGFTAEDMFQIMQ
+312 EKMGFSAEDMFNIFKS
-327 NGAWTGAW
+327 GAESGAF
-335 NLDKVGDAIKELS
+335 NLDKIGDAVKE
-348 NKAIDGSES
+348 NAIRVIDLSES
-357 TAEGFTSLGLNAD
+357 TTNAFTALGLDASQ
-370 KMAKKFAA
+370 MASEFGA
-378 GGESAKKAF
+378 GGETAEKAF
-387 QETMTA
+387 QKVMVG
-393 LSSIEDPL
+393 LQSIEDPV
-401 KQNTIGVQLF
+401 KRNQIGTALW
-411 GTMWEDLGP
+411 GTMWEDLGETVILSSA
-420 DVVTQLNNI
+420 DMTDSFDQTA
-429 GDNAGWAAGKMDE
+429 DSM
-442 LKKVKYDD
+442 KKVQDVKYDD

-490 VLPDVIDLFGDFL
+490 VLPDVIDLFGEFL
-503 KPVMDLAK
+503 EPVLGLAK
-511 EALPELTE
+511 EALPA
-519 ILTDLM
+519 LTDLLTMLM
-525 DTTLQQLGEDLLPV
+525 DTTLKQLSEDLLPV
-539 LKDAFSELKDPLEK
+539 LKDAFTTLKEPLEK
-553 LITEALPI
+553 LITEALPP
-561 LIDLFTSVVPPIAE
+561 LIDLFIS
-575 LASTLMP
+575 LMP
-582 ILVDVFLDLLPPITD
+582 
-597 LIISLLPPLK
+597 
-607 ELFTALKDPL
+607 
-617 NDLITYALPPLIS
+617 
-630 LFTSIMPLIADLA
+630 MIADLA

-684 DLAPVIAIVADGI
+684 DLAPIIGLVADGI
-697 SETLAEAIELVMPI
+697 GETLSEAINLVMPI
-711 IENIIEILG
+711 IESVMDILEE
-720 DLIGFISDVFTGDWE
+720 LIGFISDVFTGDWE
-735 SAWDH
+735 GAWDH
-740 LVDYVKA
+740 LVSYFKA
-747 VLNWIPITAET
+747 VFNGIPTAAET
-758 VINRFI
+758 VINKFI

-803 DFQGKYEDTIIAKDG
+803 DFKGKYEDTIIAKDG
-818 EMVLTESQQKRLFD
+818 EMVLTEAQQKRLFD
-832 IANGYDYPTGT
+832 IANGFEYPTGS

>member
-82 ADPLDALG
+82 ADPLDTLG
-90 DQSVETGESLQQVA
+90 EQSVETGESLQQVA

-131 SSAASGVG
+131 SSAASGID

-490 VLPDVIDLFGDFL
+490 VLPDVIDLFGEFL
-503 KPVMDLAK
+503 EPVLGLAK
-511 EALPELTE
+511 EALPA
-519 ILTDLM
+519 LTDLLTMLM
-525 DTTLQQLGEDLLPV
+525 DTTLKQLSEDLLPV
-539 LKDAFSELKDPLEK
+539 LKDAFTTLKEPLEK
-553 LITEALPI
+553 LITEALPP
-561 LIDLFTSVVPPIAE
+561 LIDLFIS
-575 LASTLMP
+575 LMP
-582 ILVDVFLDLLPPITD
+582 
-597 LIISLLPPLK
+597 
-607 ELFTALKDPL
+607 
-617 NDLITYALPPLIS
+617 
-630 LFTSIMPLIADLA
+630 MIADLA

-747 VLNWIPITAET
+747 ALNWIPITAET

-818 EMVLTESQQKRLFD
+818 EMVLTEAQQKRLFD
-832 IANGYDYPTGT
+832 IANGFEYPTGS

-854 TESTEIINNN
+854 TENTEIINNN
-864 EFHVRDDR
+864 EFHVRDDS

>member
-82 ADPLDALG
+82 ADPLDTLG

-131 SSAASGVG
+131 SSVA
-139 KGLKTAVSGIGK
+139 SGIGK
-151 GLSVA
+151 GLGTV

-183 DMDKAVNSLRA
+183 DMDKALNGLAASTGASTDEMEEYETVLKKVYANNYGENFQSIADTMAVVRQQMTGISDTDMQTLTEAAFAFEDISGYSPEESLRA
-194 SIDATDKGAEHYR
+194 ANSLMNQFGVTAEEAYNLMVQ
-207 GVMKEI
+207 GQQQ
-213 YADNY
+213 
-218 GEDFQDIA
+218 GLDF
-226 DAISLINRNIGDISG
+226 
-241 DQLKDLAE
+241 
-249 SAFVLRDEFQYD
+249 
-261 LTESTRAAKAMMNSF
+261 
-276 GISGEEAMDLIAL
+276 SGELL
-289 GAQNGLDYSGEMID
+289 D
-303 SINEYSVQF
+303 SINEYAPQF
-312 AKLGFTAEDMFQIMQ
+312 EKMGFSAEDMFNIFKS
-327 NGAWTGAW
+327 GAESGAF
-335 NLDKVGDAIKELS
+335 NLDKIGDAVKE
-348 NKAIDGSES
+348 NAIRVIDLSES
-357 TAEGFTSLGLNAD
+357 TTNAFTALGLDASQ
-370 KMAKKFAA
+370 MASEFGA
-378 GGESAKKAF
+378 GGETAEKAF
-387 QETMTA
+387 QKVMVG
-393 LSSIEDPL
+393 LQSIEDPV
-401 KQNTIGVQLF
+401 KRNQIGTALW
-411 GTMWEDLGP
+411 GTMWEDLGETVILSSA
-420 DVVTQLNNI
+420 DMTDSFDQTA
-429 GDNAGWAAGKMDE
+429 DSM
-442 LKKVKYDD
+442 KKVQDVKYDD

-490 VLPDVIDLFGDFL
+490 VLPDVIDLSGEFL
-503 KPVMDLAK
+503 EPVLGLAK
-511 EALPELTE
+511 EALPA
-519 ILTDLM
+519 LTDLLTMLM
-525 DTTLQQLGEDLLPV
+525 DTTLKQLSEDLLPV
-539 LKDAFSELKDPLEK
+539 LKDAFTTLKEPLEK
-553 LITEALPI
+553 LITEALPP
-561 LIDLFTSVVPPIAE
+561 LIDLFIS
-575 LASTLMP
+575 LMP
-582 ILVDVFLDLLPPITD
+582 MIT
-597 LIISLLPPLK
+597 
-607 ELFTALKDPL
+607 E
-617 NDLITYALPPLIS
+617 
-630 LFTSIMPLIADLA
+630 LA

-684 DLAPVIAIVADGI
+684 DLAPIIGLVAEGI
-697 SETLAEAIELVMPI
+697 GETLSEAIELVMPI

-747 VLNWIPITAET
+747 ALNWIPITAET

-803 DFQGKYEDTIIAKDG
+803 DFKGKYEDTIIAKDG
-818 EMVLTESQQKRLFD
+818 EMVLTEAQQKRLFD

>member
-82 ADPLDALG
+82 ADPLDTLG
-90 DQSVETGESLQQVA
+90 EQSVETGESLQQVA

-131 SSAASGVG
+131 SSVA
-139 KGLKTAVSGIGK
+139 SGIGK
-151 GLSVA
+151 GLGTV

-183 DMDKAVNSLRA
+183 DMDKALNGLAASTGASTDEMEEYETVLKKVYANNYGENFQSIADTMAVVRQQMSGISDTDMQTLTEAAFAFEDISGYSPEESLRA
-194 SIDATDKGAEHYR
+194 ANSLMNQFGVTAEEAYNLMVQ
-207 GVMKEI
+207 GQQQ
-213 YADNY
+213 
-218 GEDFQDIA
+218 GLDF
-226 DAISLINRNIGDISG
+226 
-241 DQLKDLAE
+241 
-249 SAFVLRDEFQYD
+249 
-261 LTESTRAAKAMMNSF
+261 
-276 GISGEEAMDLIAL
+276 SGELL
-289 GAQNGLDYSGEMID
+289 D
-303 SINEYSVQF
+303 SINEYAPQF
-312 AKLGFTAEDMFQIMQ
+312 KKMGFSAEDMFNIFKS
-327 NGAWTGAW
+327 GAESGAF
-335 NLDKVGDAIKELS
+335 NLDKIGDAVKE
-348 NKAIDGSES
+348 NAIRVIDLSES
-357 TAEGFTSLGLNAD
+357 TTIAFTALGLDASQ
-370 KMAKKFAA
+370 MASEFGA
-378 GGESAKKAF
+378 GGETAEKAF
-387 QETMTA
+387 QKVMVG
-393 LSSIEDPL
+393 LQSIEDPV
-401 KQNTIGVQLF
+401 KRNQIGTALW
-411 GTMWEDLGP
+411 GTMWEDLGETVILSSA
-420 DVVTQLNNI
+420 DMTDSFDQTA
-429 GDNAGWAAGKMDE
+429 DSM
-442 LKKVKYDD
+442 KKVQDVKYDD

-490 VLPDVIDLFGDFL
+490 VLPDVIDLFGEFL
-503 KPVMDLAK
+503 EPVLGLAK
-511 EALPELTE
+511 EELPA
-519 ILTDLM
+519 LTDLLTMLM
-525 DTTLQQLGEDLLPV
+525 DTTLKQLSEDLLPV
-539 LKDAFSELKDPLEK
+539 LKDAFTTLKEPLEK
-553 LITEALPI
+553 LITEALPP
-561 LIDLFTSVVPPIAE
+561 LIDLFIS
-575 LASTLMP
+575 LMP
-582 ILVDVFLDLLPPITD
+582 MIT
-597 LIISLLPPLK
+597 
-607 ELFTALKDPL
+607 
-617 NDLITYALPPLIS
+617 
-630 LFTSIMPLIADLA
+630 DLA

-684 DLAPVIAIVADGI
+684 DLAPIIGLVAEGI
-697 SETLAEAIELVMPI
+697 GKTLSEAIELVMPI

-740 LVDYVKA
+740 LVDYFKA
-747 VLNWIPITAET
+747 VMNWIPITAET

-818 EMVLTESQQKRLFD
+818 EMVLTEAQQKRLFD
-832 IANGYDYPTGT
+832 IANGFEYPTGS

-854 TESTEIINNN
+854 TENTEIINNN
-864 EFHVRDDR
+864 EFHVRDDS

>member
-45 MEHAAKETKT
+45 MEHAAKETKI

-82 ADPLDALG
+82 ADPLDTLG
-90 DQSVETGESLQQVA
+90 EQSVETGESLQQVA

-131 SSAASGVG
+131 SSAASGIG

-241 DQLKDLAE
+241 DQLKDLSE
-249 SAFVLRDEFQYD
+249 SAFVLRDTFQYD
-261 LTESTRAAKAMMNSF
+261 IAESTRAAKAMMNSF
-276 GISGEEAMDLIAL
+276 GISGEEAMDMIAL

-327 NGAWTGAW
+327 EGAWTGAW
-335 NLDKVGDAIKELS
+335 NLDKVGDAIKEFS
-348 NKAIDGSES
+348 IRAIDGSES

-370 KMAKKFAA
+370 KMAKKFGQ
-378 GGESAKKAF
+378 GGESAKNAF
-387 QETMTA
+387 QETLTA
-393 LSSIEDPL
+393 LSGIEDPL

-429 GDNAGWAAGKMDE
+429 GDNADWAAGKMDD

-490 VLPDVIDLFGDFL
+490 VLPDVIDLFGEFL
-503 KPVMDLAK
+503 EPVLGLAK
-511 EALPELTE
+511 EALPA
-519 ILTDLM
+519 LTDLLTMLM
-525 DTTLQQLGEDLLPV
+525 DTTLKQLSEDLLPV
-539 LKDAFSELKDPLEK
+539 LKDAFTTLKEPLEK
-553 LITEALPI
+553 LITEALPP
-561 LIDLFTSVVPPIAE
+561 LIDLFIS
-575 LASTLMP
+575 LMP
-582 ILVDVFLDLLPPITD
+582 MIT
-597 LIISLLPPLK
+597 
-607 ELFTALKDPL
+607 
-617 NDLITYALPPLIS
+617 
-630 LFTSIMPLIADLA
+630 DLA

-684 DLAPVIAIVADGI
+684 DLAPIIGLVAEGI
-697 SETLAEAIELVMPI
+697 GKTLSEAIELVMPI
-711 IENIIEILG
+711 VENIIEILG

-740 LVDYVKA
+740 LVDYFKA
-747 VLNWIPITAET
+747 VMNWIPITAET
-758 VINRFI
+758 VINKFI

-803 DFQGKYEDTIIAKDG
+803 DFKGKYEDTIIAKDG
-818 EMVLTESQQKRLFD
+818 EMVLTEAQQKRLFD

-854 TESTEIINNN
+854 TENTEIINNN
-864 EFHVRDDR
+864 EFHVRDDS

>member
-45 MEHAAKETKT
+45 MEHAAKETKI

-82 ADPLDALG
+82 AEPLDTLG
-90 DQSVETGESLQQVA
+90 EQSVETGESLQQVA

-131 SSAASGVG
+131 SSAASG
-139 KGLKTAVSGIGK
+139 IGK
-151 GLSVA
+151 GLGAA
-156 ASAGAAVAS
+156 ASAGAAVAT
-165 AVGGAAVATGAF
+165 AVGGAAVATGTF

-183 DMDKAVNSLRA
+183 SLDKALNGLAASTGASTDEMEEYETVLKKVYANNYGENFQSIADTMAVVRQQMSGISDTDMQTLTEAAFAFEDISGYSPEESLRA
-194 SIDATDKGAEHYR
+194 ANSLMNQFGVTAEEAYNLMVQ
-207 GVMKEI
+207 GQQQ
-213 YADNY
+213 
-218 GEDFQDIA
+218 GLDF
-226 DAISLINRNIGDISG
+226 
-241 DQLKDLAE
+241 
-249 SAFVLRDEFQYD
+249 
-261 LTESTRAAKAMMNSF
+261 
-276 GISGEEAMDLIAL
+276 SGELL
-289 GAQNGLDYSGEMID
+289 D
-303 SINEYSVQF
+303 SINEYAPQF
-312 AKLGFTAEDMFQIMQ
+312 EKMGFSAEDMFNIFKS
-327 NGAWTGAW
+327 GAESGAF
-335 NLDKVGDAIKELS
+335 NLDKIGDAVKE
-348 NKAIDGSES
+348 NAIRVIDLSES
-357 TAEGFTSLGLNAD
+357 TTNAFTALGLDASQ
-370 KMAKKFAA
+370 MASEFGA
-378 GGESAKKAF
+378 GGETAEKAF
-387 QETMTA
+387 QKVMVG
-393 LSSIEDPL
+393 LQSIEDPV
-401 KQNTIGVQLF
+401 KRNQIGTALW
-411 GTMWEDLGP
+411 GTMWEDLGETVILSSA
-420 DVVTQLNNI
+420 DMTDSFDQTA
-429 GDNAGWAAGKMDE
+429 DSM
-442 LKKVKYDD
+442 KKVQDVKYDD

-490 VLPDVIDLFGDFL
+490 VLPDVIDLFGEFL
-503 KPVMDLAK
+503 EPVLGLAK
-511 EALPELTE
+511 EALPA
-519 ILTDLM
+519 LTDLLTMLM
-525 DTTLQQLGEDLLPV
+525 DTTLKQLSEDLLPV
-539 LKDAFSELKDPLEK
+539 LKDAFTTLKEPLEK
-553 LITEALPI
+553 LITEALPP
-561 LIDLFTSVVPPIAE
+561 LIDLFIS
-575 LASTLMP
+575 LMP
-582 ILVDVFLDLLPPITD
+582 MIT
-597 LIISLLPPLK
+597 
-607 ELFTALKDPL
+607 
-617 NDLITYALPPLIS
+617 
-630 LFTSIMPLIADLA
+630 DLA

-684 DLAPVIAIVADGI
+684 DLAPIIGLVAEGI
-697 SETLAEAIELVMPI
+697 GKTLSEAIELVMPI
-711 IENIIEILG
+711 VENIIEILG

-740 LVDYVKA
+740 LVDYFKA
-747 VLNWIPITAET
+747 VMNWIPITAET
-758 VINRFI
+758 VINKFI

-803 DFQGKYEDTIIAKDG
+803 DFKGKYEDTIIAKDG
-818 EMVLTESQQKRLFD
+818 EMVLTEAQQKRLFD
-832 IANGYDYPTGT
+832 IANGFEYPTGS

-854 TESTEIINNN
+854 TENTEIINNN
-864 EFHVRDDR
+864 EFHVRDDS

>member
-45 MEHAAKETKT
+45 MEHAAKETKI

-82 ADPLDALG
+82 ADPLDTLG
-90 DQSVETGESLQQVA
+90 EQSVETGESLQQVA

-131 SSAASGVG
+131 SSVA
-139 KGLKTAVSGIGK
+139 SGIGK
-151 GLSVA
+151 GLGTV

-183 DMDKAVNSLRA
+183 DMDKALNGLAASTGASTDEMEEYETVLKKVYANNYGENFQSIADTMAVVRQQMSGISDTDMQTLTEAAFAFEDISGYSPEESLRA
-194 SIDATDKGAEHYR
+194 ANSLMNQFGVTAEEAYNLMVQ
-207 GVMKEI
+207 GQQQ
-213 YADNY
+213 
-218 GEDFQDIA
+218 GLDF
-226 DAISLINRNIGDISG
+226 
-241 DQLKDLAE
+241 
-249 SAFVLRDEFQYD
+249 
-261 LTESTRAAKAMMNSF
+261 
-276 GISGEEAMDLIAL
+276 SGELL
-289 GAQNGLDYSGEMID
+289 D
-303 SINEYSVQF
+303 SINEYAPQF
-312 AKLGFTAEDMFQIMQ
+312 EKMGFSAEDMFNIFKS
-327 NGAWTGAW
+327 GAESGAF
-335 NLDKVGDAIKELS
+335 NLDKIGDAVKE
-348 NKAIDGSES
+348 NAIRVIDLSES
-357 TAEGFTSLGLNAD
+357 TTNAFTALGLDASQ
-370 KMAKKFAA
+370 MASEFGA
-378 GGESAKKAF
+378 GGETAEKAF
-387 QETMTA
+387 QKVMVG
-393 LSSIEDPL
+393 LQSIEDPV
-401 KQNTIGVQLF
+401 KRNQIGTALW
-411 GTMWEDLGP
+411 GTMWEDLGETVILSSA
-420 DVVTQLNNI
+420 DMTDSFDQTA
-429 GDNAGWAAGKMDE
+429 DSM
-442 LKKVKYDD
+442 KKVQDVKYDD

-490 VLPDVIDLFGDFL
+490 VLPDVIDLFGEFL
-503 KPVMDLAK
+503 EPVLGLAK
-511 EALPELTE
+511 EALPALTE
-519 ILTDLM
+519 LLTMLM
-525 DTTLQQLGEDLLPV
+525 DTTLKQLGEDLLPV
-539 LKDAFSELKDPLEK
+539 LKDAFTTLKEPLEK
-553 LITEALPI
+553 LIT
-561 LIDLFTSVVPPIAE
+561 D
-575 LASTLMP
+575 
-582 ILVDVFLDLLPPITD
+582 
-597 LIISLLPPLK
+597 
-607 ELFTALKDPL
+607 
-617 NDLITYALPPLIS
+617 ALPPLIDLFIS
-630 LFTSIMPLIADLA
+630 LMPMITELA

-711 IENIIEILG
+711 VENIIEILG

-740 LVDYVKA
+740 LVDYFKA
-747 VLNWIPITAET
+747 VMNWIPITAET
-758 VINRFI
+758 VINKFI

-803 DFQGKYEDTIIAKDG
+803 DFKGKYEDTIIAKDG
-818 EMVLTESQQKRLFD
+818 EMVLTEAQQKRLFD

>member
-1 MPNNDGEVIFD
+1 
-12 VRANLEKLPKD
+12 
-23 LNDAKTSTK
+23 
-32 KAAEQMESDITDS
+32 
-45 MEHAAKETKT
+45 
-55 STGKITDAMEDV
+55 
-67 ETGAVSAGKAVEKID
+67 
-82 ADPLDALG
+82 
-90 DQSVETGESLQQVA
+90 
-104 DSAESA
+104 
-110 SGQINQVADSSSK
+110 
-123 ATGMMGKL
+123 
-131 SSAASGVG
+131 
-139 KGLKTAVSGIGK
+139 
-151 GLSVA
+151 
-156 ASAGAAVAS
+156 
-165 AVGGAAVATGAF
+165 
-177 AVNSAV
+177 
-183 DMDKAVNSLRA
+183 
-194 SIDATDKGAEHYR
+194 
-207 GVMKEI
+207 
-213 YADNY
+213 
-218 GEDFQDIA
+218 
-226 DAISLINRNIGDISG
+226 
-241 DQLKDLAE
+241 
-249 SAFVLRDEFQYD
+249 
-261 LTESTRAAKAMMNSF
+261 
-276 GISGEEAMDLIAL
+276 
-289 GAQNGLDYSGEMID
+289 
-303 SINEYSVQF
+303 
-312 AKLGFTAEDMFQIMQ
+312 MQ

-490 VLPDVIDLFGDFL
+490 VLPDVIDLFGEFL
-503 KPVMDLAK
+503 EPVLGLAK
-511 EALPELTE
+511 EALPA
-519 ILTDLM
+519 LTDLLTMLM
-525 DTTLQQLGEDLLPV
+525 DTTLKQLSEDLLPV
-539 LKDAFSELKDPLEK
+539 LKDAFTTLKEPLEK
-553 LITEALPI
+553 LITEALPP
-561 LIDLFTSVVPPIAE
+561 LIDLFIS
-575 LASTLMP
+575 LMP
-582 ILVDVFLDLLPPITD
+582 
-597 LIISLLPPLK
+597 
-607 ELFTALKDPL
+607 
-617 NDLITYALPPLIS
+617 
-630 LFTSIMPLIADLA
+630 MIADLA

-747 VLNWIPITAET
+747 ALNWIPITAET

-818 EMVLTESQQKRLFD
+818 EMVLTEAQQKRLFD
-832 IANGYDYPTGT
+832 IANGFEYPTGS

-854 TESTEIINNN
+854 TENTEIINNN
-864 EFHVRDDR
+864 EFHVRDDS

>member
-1 MPNNDGEVIFD
+1 MTMPNNDGEVVFD

-82 ADPLDALG
+82 ADPLDTLG
-90 DQSVETGESLQQVA
+90 EQSVETGESLQQVA

-131 SSAASGVG
+131 SSAASG
-139 KGLKTAVSGIGK
+139 IGK
-151 GLSVA
+151 GLGTV

-183 DMDKAVNSLRA
+183 DMDRALNGLAASTGASTDEMEEYETVLKKVYANNYGENFQSIADTMAVVRQQMSGISDTDMQTLTEAAFAFEDISGYSPEESLRA
-194 SIDATDKGAEHYR
+194 ANSLMNQFGVTAEEAYNLMVQ
-207 GVMKEI
+207 GQQQ
-213 YADNY
+213 
-218 GEDFQDIA
+218 GLDF
-226 DAISLINRNIGDISG
+226 
-241 DQLKDLAE
+241 
-249 SAFVLRDEFQYD
+249 
-261 LTESTRAAKAMMNSF
+261 
-276 GISGEEAMDLIAL
+276 SGELL
-289 GAQNGLDYSGEMID
+289 D
-303 SINEYSVQF
+303 SINEYAPQF
-312 AKLGFTAEDMFQIMQ
+312 KKMGFSAEDMFNIFKS
-327 NGAWTGAW
+327 GAESGAF
-335 NLDKVGDAIKELS
+335 NLDKIGDAVKE
-348 NKAIDGSES
+348 NAIRVIDLSES
-357 TAEGFTSLGLNAD
+357 TTIAFTALGLDASQ
-370 KMAKKFAA
+370 MASEFGA
-378 GGESAKKAF
+378 GGETAEKAF
-387 QETMTA
+387 QKVMVG
-393 LSSIEDPL
+393 LQSIEDPV
-401 KQNTIGVQLF
+401 KRNQIGTALW
-411 GTMWEDLGP
+411 GTMWEDLGETVILSSA
-420 DVVTQLNNI
+420 DMTDSFDQTA
-429 GDNAGWAAGKMDE
+429 DSM
-442 LKKVKYDD
+442 KKVQDVKYDD

-459 RSVEMLVLPLGEE
+459 RSIEMLVLPLGEE

-490 VLPDVIDLFGDFL
+490 VLPDVIDLFGEFL
-503 KPVMDLAK
+503 EPVLGLAK
-511 EALPELTE
+511 EALPA
-519 ILTDLM
+519 LTDLLTMLM
-525 DTTLQQLGEDLLPV
+525 DTTLKQLSEDLLPV
-539 LKDAFSELKDPLEK
+539 LKDAFTTLKEPLEK
-553 LITEALPI
+553 LITEALPP
-561 LIDLFTSVVPPIAE
+561 LIDLFIS
-575 LASTLMP
+575 LMP
-582 ILVDVFLDLLPPITD
+582 
-597 LIISLLPPLK
+597 
-607 ELFTALKDPL
+607 
-617 NDLITYALPPLIS
+617 
-630 LFTSIMPLIADLA
+630 MIADLA

-711 IENIIEILG
+711 IENVIEVLG
-720 DLIGFISDVFTGDWE
+720 NLIGFISDVFTGDWE

-740 LVDYVKA
+740 LVDYFKA
-747 VLNWIPITAET
+747 VMNWIPITAET

-803 DFQGKYEDTIIAKDG
+803 DFKGKYEDTIIAKDG
-818 EMVLTESQQKRLFD
+818 EMVLTEAQQKRLFD
-832 IANGYDYPTGT
+832 IANGFEYPTGS

-854 TESTEIINNN
+854 TENTEIINNN

>member
-1 MPNNDGEVIFD
+1 MTMPNNDGEVIFD

-45 MEHAAKETKT
+45 MEHAAKETKI

-82 ADPLDALG
+82 ADPLDTLG
-90 DQSVETGESLQQVA
+90 EQSVETGESLQQVA

-131 SSAASGVG
+131 SSAASG
-139 KGLKTAVSGIGK
+139 IGK
-151 GLSVA
+151 GLGTV

-183 DMDKAVNSLRA
+183 DMDKALNGLAASTGASTDEMEEYETVLKKVYANNYGENFQSIADTMAVVRQQMSGISDTDMQTLTEAAFAFEDISGYSPEESLRA
-194 SIDATDKGAEHYR
+194 ANSLMNQFGVTAEEAYNLMVQ
-207 GVMKEI
+207 GQQQ
-213 YADNY
+213 
-218 GEDFQDIA
+218 GLDF
-226 DAISLINRNIGDISG
+226 
-241 DQLKDLAE
+241 
-249 SAFVLRDEFQYD
+249 
-261 LTESTRAAKAMMNSF
+261 
-276 GISGEEAMDLIAL
+276 SGELL
-289 GAQNGLDYSGEMID
+289 D
-303 SINEYSVQF
+303 SINEYAPQF
-312 AKLGFTAEDMFQIMQ
+312 KKMGFSAEDMFNIFKS
-327 NGAWTGAW
+327 GAESGAF
-335 NLDKVGDAIKELS
+335 NLDKIGDAVKE
-348 NKAIDGSES
+348 NAIRVIDLSES
-357 TAEGFTSLGLNAD
+357 TTNAFTALGLDASQ
-370 KMAKKFAA
+370 MASEFGA
-378 GGESAKKAF
+378 GGETAEKAF
-387 QETMTA
+387 QKVMVG
-393 LSSIEDPL
+393 LQSIEDPV
-401 KQNTIGVQLF
+401 KRNQIGTALW
-411 GTMWEDLGP
+411 GTMWEDLGETVILSSA
-420 DVVTQLNNI
+420 DMTDSFDQTA
-429 GDNAGWAAGKMDE
+429 DSM
-442 LKKVKYDD
+442 KKVQDVKYDD

-490 VLPDVIDLFGDFL
+490 VLPDVIDLFGEFL
-503 KPVMDLAK
+503 EPVLGLAK
-511 EALPELTE
+511 EALPA
-519 ILTDLM
+519 LTDLLTMLM
-525 DTTLQQLGEDLLPV
+525 DTTLKQLSEDLLPV
-539 LKDAFSELKDPLEK
+539 LKDAFTTLKEPLEK
-553 LITEALPI
+553 LITEALPP
-561 LIDLFTSVVPPIAE
+561 LIDLFIS
-575 LASTLMP
+575 LMP
-582 ILVDVFLDLLPPITD
+582 MIT
-597 LIISLLPPLK
+597 
-607 ELFTALKDPL
+607 
-617 NDLITYALPPLIS
+617 
-630 LFTSIMPLIADLA
+630 DLA

-684 DLAPVIAIVADGI
+684 DLAPIIGLVAEGI
-697 SETLAEAIELVMPI
+697 GKTLSEAIELVMPI

-803 DFQGKYEDTIIAKDG
+803 DFKGKYEDTIIAKDG
-818 EMVLTESQQKRLFD
+818 EMVLTEAQQKRLFD

-854 TESTEIINNN
+854 TENTEIINNN
-864 EFHVRDDR
+864 EFHVRDDS

>member
-45 MEHAAKETKT
+45 MEHAAKETKI

-82 ADPLDALG
+82 ADPLDTLG
-90 DQSVETGESLQQVA
+90 EQSVETGESLQQVA

-131 SSAASGVG
+131 SSAASG
-139 KGLKTAVSGIGK
+139 IGK
-151 GLSVA
+151 GLGTV

-241 DQLKDLAE
+241 DQLKDLSE
-249 SAFVLRDEFQYD
+249 SAFVLRDTFQYD
-261 LTESTRAAKAMMNSF
+261 IAESTRAAKAMMNSF
-276 GISGEEAMDLIAL
+276 GISGEEAMDMIAL

-327 NGAWTGAW
+327 EGAWTGAW
-335 NLDKVGDAIKELS
+335 NLDKVGDAIKEFS
-348 NKAIDGSES
+348 IRAIDGSES

-370 KMAKKFAA
+370 KMAKKFGQ

-387 QETMTA
+387 QETLTA
-393 LSSIEDPL
+393 LSGIEDPL

-429 GDNAGWAAGKMDE
+429 GDNADWAAGKMDE

-450 LGSMFEGLK
+450 LGSMFDGLK

-490 VLPDVIDLFGDFL
+490 VLPDVIDLFGEFL
-503 KPVMDLAK
+503 EPVLGLAK
-511 EALPELTE
+511 EALPA
-519 ILTDLM
+519 LTDLLTMLM
-525 DTTLQQLGEDLLPV
+525 DTTLKQLSEDLLPV
-539 LKDAFSELKDPLEK
+539 LKDAFTTLKEPLEK
-553 LITEALPI
+553 LITEALPP
-561 LIDLFTSVVPPIAE
+561 LIDLFIS
-575 LASTLMP
+575 LMP
-582 ILVDVFLDLLPPITD
+582 MIT
-597 LIISLLPPLK
+597 
-607 ELFTALKDPL
+607 
-617 NDLITYALPPLIS
+617 
-630 LFTSIMPLIADLA
+630 DLA

-684 DLAPVIAIVADGI
+684 DLAPIIGLVAEGI
-697 SETLAEAIELVMPI
+697 GKTLSEAIELVMPI
-711 IENIIEILG
+711 VENIIEILG

-740 LVDYVKA
+740 LVDYFKA
-747 VLNWIPITAET
+747 VMNWIPITAET
-758 VINRFI
+758 VINKFI

-803 DFQGKYEDTIIAKDG
+803 DFKGKYEDTIIAKDG
-818 EMVLTESQQKRLFD
+818 EMVLTEAQQKRLFD

-854 TESTEIINNN
+854 TENTEIINNN
-864 EFHVRDDR
+864 EFHVRDDS

>member
-90 DQSVETGESLQQVA
+90 EQSVETGESLQQVA

-183 DMDKAVNSLRA
+183 DMDKALNGLAASTGASTDEMEEYETVLKKVYANNYGENFQSIADTMAVVRQQMTGISDTDMQTLTEAAFAFEDISGYSPEESLRA
-194 SIDATDKGAEHYR
+194 ANSLMNQFGVTAEEAYNLMVQ
-207 GVMKEI
+207 GQQQ
-213 YADNY
+213 
-218 GEDFQDIA
+218 GLDF
-226 DAISLINRNIGDISG
+226 
-241 DQLKDLAE
+241 
-249 SAFVLRDEFQYD
+249 
-261 LTESTRAAKAMMNSF
+261 
-276 GISGEEAMDLIAL
+276 SGELL
-289 GAQNGLDYSGEMID
+289 D
-303 SINEYSVQF
+303 SINEYAPQF
-312 AKLGFTAEDMFQIMQ
+312 EKMGFSAEDMFNIFKS
-327 NGAWTGAW
+327 GAESGAF
-335 NLDKVGDAIKELS
+335 NLDKIGDAVKE
-348 NKAIDGSES
+348 NAIRVIDLSES
-357 TAEGFTSLGLNAD
+357 TTNAFTSLGLDASQ
-370 KMAKKFAA
+370 MASEFGA
-378 GGESAKKAF
+378 GGETAEKAF
-387 QETMTA
+387 QKVMVG
-393 LSSIEDPL
+393 LQSIEDPV
-401 KQNTIGVQLF
+401 KRNQIGTALW
-411 GTMWEDLGP
+411 GTMWEDLGETVILSSA
-420 DVVTQLNNI
+420 DMTDSFDQTA
-429 GDNAGWAAGKMDE
+429 DSM
-442 LKKVKYDD
+442 KKVQDVKYDD
-450 LGSMFEGLK
+450 LGSMFDGLK

-490 VLPDVIDLFGDFL
+490 VLPDVIDLFGEFL
-503 KPVMDLAK
+503 EPVLGLAK
-511 EALPELTE
+511 EALPA
-519 ILTDLM
+519 LTDLLTMLM
-525 DTTLQQLGEDLLPV
+525 DTTLKQLSEDLLPV
-539 LKDAFSELKDPLEK
+539 LKDAFTTLKEPLEK
-553 LITEALPI
+553 LITEALPP
-561 LIDLFTSVVPPIAE
+561 LIDLFIS
-575 LASTLMP
+575 LMP
-582 ILVDVFLDLLPPITD
+582 
-597 LIISLLPPLK
+597 
-607 ELFTALKDPL
+607 
-617 NDLITYALPPLIS
+617 
-630 LFTSIMPLIADLA
+630 MIADLA

-684 DLAPVIAIVADGI
+684 DLAPIIGLVAEGI
-697 SETLAEAIELVMPI
+697 GETLSEAIELVMPI

-747 VLNWIPITAET
+747 ALNWIPITAET
-758 VINRFI
+758 VINKFI

-818 EMVLTESQQKRLFD
+818 EMVLTEAQQKRLFD

>member
-82 ADPLDALG
+82 ADPLDTLG
-90 DQSVETGESLQQVA
+90 EQSVETGESLQQVA

-131 SSAASGVG
+131 SSAASG
-139 KGLKTAVSGIGK
+139 IGK
-151 GLSVA
+151 GLGAA
-156 ASAGAAVAS
+156 ASAGAAVAT
-165 AVGGAAVATGAF
+165 AVGGAAVATGTF

-183 DMDKAVNSLRA
+183 SLDKALNGLAASTGASTDEMEEYETVLKKVYANNYGENFQSIADTMAVVRQQMSGISDTDMQTLTEAAFAFEDISGYSPEESLRA
-194 SIDATDKGAEHYR
+194 ANSLMNQFGVTAEEAYNLMVQ
-207 GVMKEI
+207 GQQQ
-213 YADNY
+213 
-218 GEDFQDIA
+218 GLDF
-226 DAISLINRNIGDISG
+226 
-241 DQLKDLAE
+241 
-249 SAFVLRDEFQYD
+249 
-261 LTESTRAAKAMMNSF
+261 
-276 GISGEEAMDLIAL
+276 SGELL
-289 GAQNGLDYSGEMID
+289 D
-303 SINEYSVQF
+303 SINEYAPQF
-312 AKLGFTAEDMFQIMQ
+312 EKMGFSAEDMFNIFKS
-327 NGAWTGAW
+327 GAESGAF
-335 NLDKVGDAIKELS
+335 NLDKIGDAVKE
-348 NKAIDGSES
+348 NAIRVIDLSES
-357 TAEGFTSLGLNAD
+357 TTNAFTALGLDASQ
-370 KMAKKFAA
+370 MASEFGA
-378 GGESAKKAF
+378 GGETAEKAF
-387 QETMTA
+387 QKVMVG
-393 LSSIEDPL
+393 LQSIEDPV
-401 KQNTIGVQLF
+401 KRNQIGTALW
-411 GTMWEDLGP
+411 GTMWEDLGETVILSSA
-420 DVVTQLNNI
+420 DMTDSFDQTA
-429 GDNAGWAAGKMDE
+429 DSM
-442 LKKVKYDD
+442 KKVQDVKYDD

-490 VLPDVIDLFGDFL
+490 VLPDVIDLFGEFL
-503 KPVMDLAK
+503 EPVLGLAK
-511 EALPELTE
+511 EALPA
-519 ILTDLM
+519 LTDLLTMLM
-525 DTTLQQLGEDLLPV
+525 DTTLKQLSEDLLPV
-539 LKDAFSELKDPLEK
+539 LKDAFTTLKEPLEK
-553 LITEALPI
+553 LITEALPP
-561 LIDLFTSVVPPIAE
+561 LIDLFIS
-575 LASTLMP
+575 LMP
-582 ILVDVFLDLLPPITD
+582 MIT
-597 LIISLLPPLK
+597 
-607 ELFTALKDPL
+607 
-617 NDLITYALPPLIS
+617 
-630 LFTSIMPLIADLA
+630 DLA

-684 DLAPVIAIVADGI
+684 DLAPIIGLVAEGI
-697 SETLAEAIELVMPI
+697 GKTLSEAIELVMPI
-711 IENIIEILG
+711 VENIIEILG

-740 LVDYVKA
+740 LVDYFKA
-747 VLNWIPITAET
+747 VMNWIPITAET
-758 VINRFI
+758 VINKFI

-803 DFQGKYEDTIIAKDG
+803 DFKGKYEDTIIAKDG
-818 EMVLTESQQKRLFD
+818 EMVLTEAQQKRLFD
-832 IANGYDYPTGT
+832 IANGFEYPTGS

-854 TESTEIINNN
+854 TENTEIINNN
-864 EFHVRDDR
+864 EFHVRDDS

>member
-45 MEHAAKETKT
+45 MEHAAKETKI

-82 ADPLDALG
+82 ADPLDTLG
-90 DQSVETGESLQQVA
+90 EQSVETGESLQQVA

-131 SSAASGVG
+131 SSVA
-139 KGLKTAVSGIGK
+139 SGIGK
-151 GLSVA
+151 GLGTV

-183 DMDKAVNSLRA
+183 DMDKALNGLAASTGASTDEMEEYETVLKKVYANNYGENFQSIADTMAVVRQQMSGISDTDMQTLTEAAFAFEDISGYSPEESLRA
-194 SIDATDKGAEHYR
+194 ANSLMNQFGVTAEEAYNLMVQ
-207 GVMKEI
+207 GQQQ
-213 YADNY
+213 
-218 GEDFQDIA
+218 GLDF
-226 DAISLINRNIGDISG
+226 
-241 DQLKDLAE
+241 
-249 SAFVLRDEFQYD
+249 
-261 LTESTRAAKAMMNSF
+261 
-276 GISGEEAMDLIAL
+276 SGELL
-289 GAQNGLDYSGEMID
+289 D
-303 SINEYSVQF
+303 SINEYAPQF
-312 AKLGFTAEDMFQIMQ
+312 KKMGFSAEDMFNIFKS
-327 NGAWTGAW
+327 GAESGAF
-335 NLDKVGDAIKELS
+335 NLDKIGDAVKE
-348 NKAIDGSES
+348 NAIRVIDLSES
-357 TAEGFTSLGLNAD
+357 TTIAFTALGLDASQ
-370 KMAKKFAA
+370 MASEFGA
-378 GGESAKKAF
+378 GGETAEKAF
-387 QETMTA
+387 QKVMVG
-393 LSSIEDPL
+393 LQSIEDPV
-401 KQNTIGVQLF
+401 KRNQIGTALW
-411 GTMWEDLGP
+411 GTMWEDLGETVILSSA
-420 DVVTQLNNI
+420 DMTDSFDQTA
-429 GDNAGWAAGKMDE
+429 DSM
-442 LKKVKYDD
+442 KKVQDVKYDD

-490 VLPDVIDLFGDFL
+490 VLPDVIDLFGEFL
-503 KPVMDLAK
+503 EPVLGLAK
-511 EALPELTE
+511 EALPA
-519 ILTDLM
+519 LTDLLTMLM
-525 DTTLQQLGEDLLPV
+525 DTTLKQLSEDLLPV
-539 LKDAFSELKDPLEK
+539 LKDAFTTLKEPLEK
-553 LITEALPI
+553 LITEALPP
-561 LIDLFTSVVPPIAE
+561 LIDLFIS
-575 LASTLMP
+575 LMP
-582 ILVDVFLDLLPPITD
+582 MIT
-597 LIISLLPPLK
+597 
-607 ELFTALKDPL
+607 
-617 NDLITYALPPLIS
+617 
-630 LFTSIMPLIADLA
+630 DLA

-684 DLAPVIAIVADGI
+684 DLAPIIGLVAEGI
-697 SETLAEAIELVMPI
+697 GKTLSEAIELVMPI

-740 LVDYVKA
+740 LVDYFKA
-747 VLNWIPITAET
+747 VMNWIPITAET

-803 DFQGKYEDTIIAKDG
+803 DFKGKYEDTIIAKDG
-818 EMVLTESQQKRLFD
+818 EMVLTEAQQKRLFD

-854 TESTEIINNN
+854 TENTEIINNN
-864 EFHVRDDR
+864 EFHVRDDS

>member
-32 KAAEQMESDITDS
+32 KAADKMESDITDS
-45 MEHAAKETKT
+45 MDKAAKETKT

-82 ADPLDALG
+82 AEPLDALS
-90 DQSVETGESLQQVA
+90 DQSVETGDSLQQVA
-104 DSAESA
+104 SSAESA

-131 SSAASGVG
+131 SSAASG
-139 KGLKTAVSGIGK
+139 IGK
-151 GLSVA
+151 GLGTV

-490 VLPDVIDLFGDFL
+490 VLPDVIDLFGEFL
-503 KPVMDLAK
+503 EPVLGLAK
-511 EALPELTE
+511 EALPA
-519 ILTDLM
+519 LTDLLTMLM
-525 DTTLQQLGEDLLPV
+525 DTTLKQLSEDLLPV
-539 LKDAFSELKDPLEK
+539 LKDAFTTLKEPLEK
-553 LITEALPI
+553 LITEALPP
-561 LIDLFTSVVPPIAE
+561 LIDLFIS
-575 LASTLMP
+575 LMP
-582 ILVDVFLDLLPPITD
+582 MIT
-597 LIISLLPPLK
+597 
-607 ELFTALKDPL
+607 
-617 NDLITYALPPLIS
+617 
-630 LFTSIMPLIADLA
+630 DLA

-697 SETLAEAIELVMPI
+697 SETLSEAIELVMPI

-747 VLNWIPITAET
+747 ALNWIPITAET
-758 VINRFI
+758 VINKFI

-803 DFQGKYEDTIIAKDG
+803 DFKGKYEDTIIAKDG
-818 EMVLTESQQKRLFD
+818 EMVLTETQQKRLFD

>member
-45 MEHAAKETKT
+45 MEHAAKETKI

-82 ADPLDALG
+82 AEPLDTLG
-90 DQSVETGESLQQVA
+90 EQSVETGESLQQVA

-131 SSAASGVG
+131 SSAASG
-139 KGLKTAVSGIGK
+139 IGK
-151 GLSVA
+151 GLGAA
-156 ASAGAAVAS
+156 ASAGAAVAT
-165 AVGGAAVATGAF
+165 AVGGAAVATGTF

-183 DMDKAVNSLRA
+183 SLDKALNGLAASTGASTGEMKAYETVLKKVYANNYGENFQSIADTMAVVRQQMDGISTADMQTLTEAAFAFEDISGYSPEESLRA
-194 SIDATDKGAEHYR
+194 ANSLMNQFGVTAEEAYNLMVQ
-207 GVMKEI
+207 GQQQ
-213 YADNY
+213 
-218 GEDFQDIA
+218 GLDF
-226 DAISLINRNIGDISG
+226 
-241 DQLKDLAE
+241 
-249 SAFVLRDEFQYD
+249 
-261 LTESTRAAKAMMNSF
+261 
-276 GISGEEAMDLIAL
+276 SGELL
-289 GAQNGLDYSGEMID
+289 D
-303 SINEYSVQF
+303 SINEYAPQF
-312 AKLGFTAEDMFQIMQ
+312 KKMGFSAEDMFNIFKS
-327 NGAWTGAW
+327 GAESGAF
-335 NLDKVGDAIKELS
+335 NLDKIGDAVKE
-348 NKAIDGSES
+348 NAIRVIDLSES
-357 TAEGFTSLGLNAD
+357 TTNAFTSLGLDAS
-370 KMAKKFAA
+370 KLTAEFGA
-378 GGESAKKAF
+378 GGQTAEKAF
-387 QETMTA
+387 QKVMVG
-393 LSSIEDPL
+393 LQSIEDPV
-401 KQNTIGVQLF
+401 KRNEIGTALW
-411 GTMWEDLGP
+411 GTMWEDLGET
-420 DVVTQLNNI
+420 VVLSSADMTDSFDQT
-429 GDNAGWAAGKMDE
+429 AESM
-442 LKKVKYDD
+442 KKVQDVKYDD

-490 VLPDVIDLFGDFL
+490 VLPDVIGLFGEFL
-503 KPVMDLAK
+503 EPVLGLAK
-511 EALPELTE
+511 EALPA
-519 ILTDLM
+519 LTDLLTMLM
-525 DTTLQQLGEDLLPV
+525 DTTLKQLSEDLLPV
-539 LKDAFSELKDPLEK
+539 LKDAFTTLKEPLEK
-553 LITEALPI
+553 LITEALPP
-561 LIDLFTSVVPPIAE
+561 LIDLFIS
-575 LASTLMP
+575 LMP
-582 ILVDVFLDLLPPITD
+582 
-597 LIISLLPPLK
+597 
-607 ELFTALKDPL
+607 
-617 NDLITYALPPLIS
+617 
-630 LFTSIMPLIADLA
+630 MIADLA

-672 ISLFE
+672 ISLLE

-684 DLAPVIAIVADGI
+684 DLAPIIGLVAEGI
-697 SETLAEAIELVMPI
+697 GKTLSEAIELVMPI
-711 IENIIEILG
+711 VENIIEILG

-740 LVDYVKA
+740 LVDYFKA
-747 VLNWIPITAET
+747 VMNWIPITAET
-758 VINRFI
+758 VINKFI

-803 DFQGKYEDTIIAKDG
+803 DFKGKYEDTIIAKDG
-818 EMVLTESQQKRLFD
+818 EMVLTEAQQKRLFD
-832 IANGYDYPTGT
+832 IANGFEYPTGS

-872 DIERIGEELAA
+872 DIERIGEELAT

>member
-90 DQSVETGESLQQVA
+90 EQSVETGESLQQVA

-131 SSAASGVG
+131 SSAASG
-139 KGLKTAVSGIGK
+139 IGK
-151 GLSVA
+151 GLSTV

-183 DMDKAVNSLRA
+183 DMDKALNGLAASTGASTDEMEEYETVLKKVYANNYGENFQSIADTMAVVRQQMTGISDTDMQTLTEAAFAFEDISGYSPEESLRA
-194 SIDATDKGAEHYR
+194 ANSLMNQFGVTAEEAYNLMVQ
-207 GVMKEI
+207 GQQQ
-213 YADNY
+213 
-218 GEDFQDIA
+218 GLDF
-226 DAISLINRNIGDISG
+226 
-241 DQLKDLAE
+241 
-249 SAFVLRDEFQYD
+249 
-261 LTESTRAAKAMMNSF
+261 
-276 GISGEEAMDLIAL
+276 SGELL
-289 GAQNGLDYSGEMID
+289 D
-303 SINEYSVQF
+303 SINEYAPQF
-312 AKLGFTAEDMFQIMQ
+312 EKMGFSAEDMFNIFKS
-327 NGAWTGAW
+327 GAESGAF
-335 NLDKVGDAIKELS
+335 NLDKIGDAVKE
-348 NKAIDGSES
+348 NAIRVIDLSES
-357 TAEGFTSLGLNAD
+357 TTNAFTALGLDASQ
-370 KMAKKFAA
+370 MASEFGA
-378 GGESAKKAF
+378 GGETAEKAF
-387 QETMTA
+387 QKVMVG
-393 LSSIEDPL
+393 LQSIEDPV
-401 KQNTIGVQLF
+401 KRNQIGTALW
-411 GTMWEDLGP
+411 GTMWEDLGETVILSSA
-420 DVVTQLNNI
+420 DMTDSFDQTA
-429 GDNAGWAAGKMDE
+429 DSM
-442 LKKVKYDD
+442 KKVQDVKYDD

-490 VLPDVIDLFGDFL
+490 VLPDVIDLFGEFL
-503 KPVMDLAK
+503 EPVLGLAK
-511 EALPELTE
+511 EALPA
-519 ILTDLM
+519 LTDLLTMLM
-525 DTTLQQLGEDLLPV
+525 DTTLKQLSEDLLPV
-539 LKDAFSELKDPLEK
+539 LKDAFTTLKEPLEK
-553 LITEALPI
+553 LITEALPP
-561 LIDLFTSVVPPIAE
+561 LIDLFIS
-575 LASTLMP
+575 LMP
-582 ILVDVFLDLLPPITD
+582 
-597 LIISLLPPLK
+597 
-607 ELFTALKDPL
+607 
-617 NDLITYALPPLIS
+617 
-630 LFTSIMPLIADLA
+630 MIADLA

-684 DLAPVIAIVADGI
+684 DLAPIIGLVAEGI
-697 SETLAEAIELVMPI
+697 GETLSEAIDLVMPI
-711 IENIIEILG
+711 IESVMDILEE
-720 DLIGFISDVFTGDWE
+720 LIGFISDVFTGDWE
-735 SAWDH
+735 GAWDH
-740 LVDYVKA
+740 LVSYFKA
-747 VLNWIPITAET
+747 VFNGIPTAAET

-818 EMVLTESQQKRLFD
+818 EMVLTEAQQKRLFD

>member
-55 STGKITDAMEDV
+55 STGKITDAMEEV

-82 ADPLDALG
+82 ADPLDTLG
-90 DQSVETGESLQQVA
+90 EQSVETGESLQQVA

-131 SSAASGVG
+131 SSAASG
-139 KGLKTAVSGIGK
+139 IGK
-151 GLSVA
+151 GLGTV

-241 DQLKDLAE
+241 DQLKDLSE
-249 SAFVLRDEFQYD
+249 SAFVLRDTFQYD
-261 LTESTRAAKAMMNSF
+261 IAESTRAAKAMMNSF
-276 GISGEEAMDLIAL
+276 GISGEEAMDMIAL

-327 NGAWTGAW
+327 EGAWTGAW
-335 NLDKVGDAIKELS
+335 NLDKVGDAIKEFS
-348 NKAIDGSES
+348 IRAIDGSES

-370 KMAKKFAA
+370 KMAKKFGQ

-387 QETMTA
+387 QETLTA
-393 LSSIEDPL
+393 LSGIEDPL

-429 GDNAGWAAGKMDE
+429 GDNADWAAGKMDE

-490 VLPDVIDLFGDFL
+490 VLPDVIGLFGEFL
-503 KPVMDLAK
+503 EPVLGLAK
-511 EALPELTE
+511 EALPA
-519 ILTDLM
+519 LTDLLTMLM
-525 DTTLQQLGEDLLPV
+525 DTTLKQLSEDLLPV
-539 LKDAFSELKDPLEK
+539 LKDAFTTLKEPLEK
-553 LITEALPI
+553 LITEALPP
-561 LIDLFTSVVPPIAE
+561 LIDLFIS
-575 LASTLMP
+575 LMP
-582 ILVDVFLDLLPPITD
+582 MIT
-597 LIISLLPPLK
+597 
-607 ELFTALKDPL
+607 
-617 NDLITYALPPLIS
+617 
-630 LFTSIMPLIADLA
+630 DLA

-684 DLAPVIAIVADGI
+684 DLAPIIGLVAEGI
-697 SETLAEAIELVMPI
+697 GKTLSEAIELVMPI
-711 IENIIEILG
+711 VENIIEILG

-740 LVDYVKA
+740 LVDYFKA
-747 VLNWIPITAET
+747 VMNWIPITAET
-758 VINRFI
+758 VINKFI

-803 DFQGKYEDTIIAKDG
+803 DFKGKYEDTIIAKDG
-818 EMVLTESQQKRLFD
+818 EMVLTEAQQKRLFD
-832 IANGYDYPTGT
+832 IANGFEYPTGS

-854 TESTEIINNN
+854 TENTEIINNN

>member
-67 ETGAVSAGKAVEKID
+67 ETGVVSAGKAVEKID

-90 DQSVETGESLQQVA
+90 EQSVETGKSLQQVA

-131 SSAASGVG
+131 SSAASG
-139 KGLKTAVSGIGK
+139 IGK
-151 GLSVA
+151 GLGTV

-183 DMDKAVNSLRA
+183 DMDKALNGLAASTGASTDEMEEYETVLKKVYANNYGENFRSIADTMAVVRQQMSGISDTDMQTLTEAAFAFEDISGYSPEESLRA
-194 SIDATDKGAEHYR
+194 ANSLMNQFGVTAEEAYNLMVQ
-207 GVMKEI
+207 GQQQ
-213 YADNY
+213 
-218 GEDFQDIA
+218 GLDF
-226 DAISLINRNIGDISG
+226 
-241 DQLKDLAE
+241 
-249 SAFVLRDEFQYD
+249 
-261 LTESTRAAKAMMNSF
+261 
-276 GISGEEAMDLIAL
+276 SGELL
-289 GAQNGLDYSGEMID
+289 D
-303 SINEYSVQF
+303 SINEYAPQF
-312 AKLGFTAEDMFQIMQ
+312 EKMGFSAEDMFNIFKS
-327 NGAWTGAW
+327 GAESGAF
-335 NLDKVGDAIKELS
+335 NLDKIGDAVKE
-348 NKAIDGSES
+348 NAIRVIDLSES
-357 TAEGFTSLGLNAD
+357 TTNAFTALGLDASQ
-370 KMAKKFAA
+370 MASEFGA
-378 GGESAKKAF
+378 GGETAEKAF
-387 QETMTA
+387 QKVMVG
-393 LSSIEDPL
+393 LQSIEDPV
-401 KQNTIGVQLF
+401 KRNQIGTALW
-411 GTMWEDLGP
+411 GTMWEDLGETVILSSA
-420 DVVTQLNNI
+420 DMTDSFDQTA
-429 GDNAGWAAGKMDE
+429 DSM
-442 LKKVKYDD
+442 KKVQDVKYDD

-490 VLPDVIDLFGDFL
+490 VLPDVIDLFGEFL
-503 KPVMDLAK
+503 EPVLGLAK
-511 EALPELTE
+511 EALPA
-519 ILTDLM
+519 LTDLLTMLM
-525 DTTLQQLGEDLLPV
+525 DTTLKQLSEDLLPV
-539 LKDAFSELKDPLEK
+539 LKDAFTTLKEPLEK
-553 LITEALPI
+553 LITEALPP
-561 LIDLFTSVVPPIAE
+561 LIDLFIS
-575 LASTLMP
+575 LMP
-582 ILVDVFLDLLPPITD
+582 MIT
-597 LIISLLPPLK
+597 
-607 ELFTALKDPL
+607 E
-617 NDLITYALPPLIS
+617 
-630 LFTSIMPLIADLA
+630 LA

-656 LLPPITDL
+656 LLLPITDL

-684 DLAPVIAIVADGI
+684 DLAPIIGLVAEGI
-697 SETLAEAIELVMPI
+697 GETLSEAIDLVMPI
-711 IENIIEILG
+711 IESVMDILEE
-720 DLIGFISDVFTGDWE
+720 LIGFISDVFTGDWE
-735 SAWDH
+735 GAWDH
-740 LVDYVKA
+740 LVSYFKA
-747 VLNWIPITAET
+747 VFNGIPTAAET
-758 VINRFI
+758 VINKFI

-803 DFQGKYEDTIIAKDG
+803 DFKGKYEDTIIAKDG
-818 EMVLTESQQKRLFD
+818 EMVLTEAQQKRLFD

>member
-82 ADPLDALG
+82 ADPLDTLG
-90 DQSVETGESLQQVA
+90 EQSVETGESLQQVA

-110 SGQINQVADSSSK
+110 SVQINQVADSSSK

-131 SSAASGVG
+131 SSAASG
-139 KGLKTAVSGIGK
+139 IGK
-151 GLSVA
+151 GLGTV

-183 DMDKAVNSLRA
+183 DMDKALNGLAASTGASTDEMEEYETVLKKVYANNYGENFQSIADTMAVVRQQMTGISDTDMQTLTEAAFAFEDISGYSPEESLRA
-194 SIDATDKGAEHYR
+194 ANSLMNQFGVTAEEAYNLMVQ
-207 GVMKEI
+207 GQQQ
-213 YADNY
+213 
-218 GEDFQDIA
+218 GLDF
-226 DAISLINRNIGDISG
+226 
-241 DQLKDLAE
+241 
-249 SAFVLRDEFQYD
+249 
-261 LTESTRAAKAMMNSF
+261 
-276 GISGEEAMDLIAL
+276 SGELL
-289 GAQNGLDYSGEMID
+289 D
-303 SINEYSVQF
+303 SINEYAPQF
-312 AKLGFTAEDMFQIMQ
+312 EKMGFSAEDMFNIFK
-327 NGAWTGAW
+327 NGAESGAF
-335 NLDKVGDAIKELS
+335 NLDKIGDAVKE
-348 NKAIDGSES
+348 NAIRVIDLSES
-357 TAEGFTSLGLNAD
+357 TTNAFTALGLDASQ
-370 KMAKKFAA
+370 MASEFGA
-378 GGESAKKAF
+378 GGETAEKAF
-387 QETMTA
+387 QKVMVG
-393 LSSIEDPL
+393 LQSIEDPV
-401 KQNTIGVQLF
+401 KRNQIGTALW
-411 GTMWEDLGP
+411 GTMWEDLGETVILSSA
-420 DVVTQLNNI
+420 DMTDSFDQTA
-429 GDNAGWAAGKMDE
+429 DSM
-442 LKKVKYDD
+442 KKVQDVKYDD

-490 VLPDVIDLFGDFL
+490 VLPDVIDLFGEFL
-503 KPVMDLAK
+503 EPVLGLAK
-511 EALPELTE
+511 EALPA
-519 ILTDLM
+519 LTDLLTMLM
-525 DTTLQQLGEDLLPV
+525 DTTLKQLSEDLLPV
-539 LKDAFSELKDPLEK
+539 LKDAFTTLKEPLEK
-553 LITEALPI
+553 LITEALPP
-561 LIDLFTSVVPPIAE
+561 LIDLFIS
-575 LASTLMP
+575 LMP
-582 ILVDVFLDLLPPITD
+582 
-597 LIISLLPPLK
+597 
-607 ELFTALKDPL
+607 
-617 NDLITYALPPLIS
+617 
-630 LFTSIMPLIADLA
+630 MIADLA

-684 DLAPVIAIVADGI
+684 DLAPIIGLVAEGI
-697 SETLAEAIELVMPI
+697 GETLSEAIDLVMPI
-711 IENIIEILG
+711 IESVMDILEE
-720 DLIGFISDVFTGDWE
+720 LIGFISDVFTGDWE
-735 SAWDH
+735 GAWDH
-740 LVDYVKA
+740 LVSYFKA
-747 VLNWIPITAET
+747 VFNGIPTAAET
-758 VINRFI
+758 VINKFI

-818 EMVLTESQQKRLFD
+818 EMVLTEAQQKRLFD

>member
-45 MEHAAKETKT
+45 MERAAKETKT

-82 ADPLDALG
+82 ADPLDTLG

-183 DMDKAVNSLRA
+183 DMDKALNGLAASTGASTDEMEEYETVLKKVYANNYGENFQSIADTMAVVRQQMTGISDTDMQTLTEAAFAFEDISGYSPEESLRA
-194 SIDATDKGAEHYR
+194 ANSLMNQFGVTAEEAYNLMVQ
-207 GVMKEI
+207 GQQQ
-213 YADNY
+213 
-218 GEDFQDIA
+218 GLDF
-226 DAISLINRNIGDISG
+226 
-241 DQLKDLAE
+241 
-249 SAFVLRDEFQYD
+249 
-261 LTESTRAAKAMMNSF
+261 
-276 GISGEEAMDLIAL
+276 SGELL
-289 GAQNGLDYSGEMID
+289 D
-303 SINEYSVQF
+303 SINEYAPQF
-312 AKLGFTAEDMFQIMQ
+312 EKMGFSAEDMFNIFKS
-327 NGAWTGAW
+327 GAESGAF
-335 NLDKVGDAIKELS
+335 NLDKIGDAVKE
-348 NKAIDGSES
+348 NAIRVIDLSES
-357 TAEGFTSLGLNAD
+357 TTNAFTALGLDASQ
-370 KMAKKFAA
+370 MASEFGA
-378 GGESAKKAF
+378 GGETAEKAF
-387 QETMTA
+387 QKVMVG
-393 LSSIEDPL
+393 LQSIEDPV
-401 KQNTIGVQLF
+401 KRNQIGTALW
-411 GTMWEDLGP
+411 GTMWEDLGETVILSSA
-420 DVVTQLNNI
+420 DMTDSFDQTA
-429 GDNAGWAAGKMDE
+429 DSM
-442 LKKVKYDD
+442 KKVQDVKYDD

-553 LITEALPI
+553 LITEALPP
-561 LIDLFTSVVPPIAE
+561 LIDLFIS
-575 LASTLMP
+575 LMP
-582 ILVDVFLDLLPPITD
+582 
-597 LIISLLPPLK
+597 
-607 ELFTALKDPL
+607 
-617 NDLITYALPPLIS
+617 
-630 LFTSIMPLIADLA
+630 MIADLA

-684 DLAPVIAIVADGI
+684 DLAPIIGLVAEGI
-697 SETLAEAIELVMPI
+697 GETLSEAIDLVMPI
-711 IENIIEILG
+711 IESVMDILEE
-720 DLIGFISDVFTGDWE
+720 LIGFISDVFTGDWE
-735 SAWDH
+735 GAWDH
-740 LVDYVKA
+740 LVSYFKA
-747 VLNWIPITAET
+747 VFNGIPTAAET
-758 VINRFI
+758 VINKFI

-803 DFQGKYEDTIIAKDG
+803 DFKGKYEDTIIAKDG
-818 EMVLTESQQKRLFD
+818 EMVLTEAQQKRLFD